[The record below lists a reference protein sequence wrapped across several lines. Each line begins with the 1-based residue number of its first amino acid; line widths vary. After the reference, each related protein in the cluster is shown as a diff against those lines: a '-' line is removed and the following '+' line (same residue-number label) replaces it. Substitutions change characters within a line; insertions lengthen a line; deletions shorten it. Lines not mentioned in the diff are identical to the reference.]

1 MGKLQLI
8 SQLAD
13 QTAHAV
19 TRDVDGW
26 KRYLTTASRLYKYSF
41 DEQLLIYAQR
51 PDATACAEMELWNNT
66 MHRWVKAGSKGI
78 AVIRQNSGRP
88 RLEYVFDVADTRP
101 VRGAR
106 TPWLWEIRED
116 YHDQVLAAFEGRY
129 GETQGAD
136 FGDRLMEA
144 AASAV
149 REVYRD
155 HLTELAYD
163 AQGSL
168 LEELDDLNLE
178 VRFRSL
184 LTASVQYTL
193 LTRCGLDPAAYLED
207 SDFLGITEFSTPA
220 VLHHLGS
227 AASSISREMLLQ
239 VASAIRTEEREQA
252 KKGRKKEENPLAK
265 LEVIRYTK
273 GEERFNTVKR
283 ESRERSGQ
291 DDSNIHEERRLPG
304 SQPDAGR
311 DRETGGDAPGQ
322 IRDAAADLPSGT
334 PQRDIHLHAADR
346 QTGTPS
352 EGDRPAGT
360 GTDRPNGRRNNEA
373 GRGNGSGEGQR
384 PHGLGAEGE
393 RPDRPGGGNRAGGDR
408 LQVNKDSRQAAGE
421 EPAVSASREPVYRQF
436 TLFPTVEEQVEA
448 IAQSRMED
456 RMAPKTSPVPAL
468 GVPPAVVGRAL
479 TSGGNKPHS
488 QERIVAFFQKNPTG
502 SAAASFLEKEYGE
515 GGKGLSIGGR
525 EYALWFNKEGLRIA
539 PGRTAHA
546 PGSTLV
552 PWGNAAAQ
560 MRELLRDGVFASQE
574 VIDRAQDNEF
584 REVAEKLWYL
594 RQNFSDQA
602 REQGFLPTIDALY
615 GGFPEST
622 AKITE
627 QLRDPSAHRVILAE
641 LSRLTEAYG
650 KDNSLLRFRTPAPS
664 KDLLI
669 QVNNLAVPPE
679 LFAAIPDFAPAKGTF
694 VTQDEIDRMLRGG
707 GNVAGN
713 KLKIYSY
720 FMQGHNAKE
729 CADFLK
735 DSYGIGGQGHLGYDE
750 WHDARGIRLTRSDDF
765 SGWKG
770 YDTVKLNWNQVQ
782 KRIRELMDAGQYLSR
797 REAAHLPE
805 YEKLQLVQEIYA
817 FQYSS
822 PNDPGR
828 TYPHE
833 WGFTAGGKQIRP
845 LLDDPEKCA
854 ALYRE
859 MVQTMAAV
867 PPDYRHYDTMKR
879 ALDDM
884 AAYQRGE
891 YSLFTPLPEYALE
904 SERQKK
910 QEAKQEAK
918 QPRQKKEPEGELAA
932 AARRL
937 AKKRN
942 PAAMETPEGQLTLDL
957 FMGSPAQAEPEDS
970 PPEAPEAPEA
980 AEASDFK
987 DVYRLLSRLKADCDY
1002 FLGAGER
1009 KEKHLWAGSAA
1020 SQLDKMRELYAL
1032 VPEKPEWLTEQEL
1045 SDYAQR
1051 MASPPIQQEQ
1061 AAPSLTVREL
1071 FDQYLPLVKDRVLED
1086 AAYQNACKNSDKENA
1101 QIEAQAAIKRA
1112 ALSIDSLDFQRLYHD
1127 HTSFHNRLHQQ
1138 VWEETYPVLAQ
1149 AQEATDP
1156 APDAEKSPVILYRE
1170 TLALVSDAV
1179 KDSSLY
1185 AYLRDRDTDIDEA
1198 KDELDSAIGDYMV
1211 DIAEDYPG
1219 LADAYLSLPMFR
1231 EWLTED
1237 ILERFYQDYTVDS
1250 RDMVAKSAGDPD
1262 APDWAKEGQEAP
1274 VVDGLKAENSPYH
1287 DRIPPQEGQP
1297 PERTGA
1303 GAPQAQESSETEP
1316 DLTPNVEEYLNLK
1329 TQHPDKLVGVQV
1341 EGHILFYGR
1350 DAQEAA
1356 RALGTNLLTRDIP
1369 GLGETGVTGSGQA
1382 WQAVL
1387 KKLLEHGNSVAL
1399 ARPDPAGGYEV
1410 IKERDIADFIP
1421 LGMELA
1427 IDGRRMKVDS
1437 VNYDAGTV
1445 SLQDMEMQG
1454 WYPIF
1459 RQEPVSFVRQFV
1471 EEVQQEHFT
1480 ADIVQEPESPAPS
1493 DLDTAKRLIEQFADS
1508 EYGSD
1513 AVDFSDLEHIGI
1525 AYTTIGDEEREL
1537 QVSVDLVHFSI
1548 TQLVDGVCVSRQ
1560 DYDSLRELIDKELS
1574 SLDFDDLTYLS
1585 PETQRQLEQQEES
1598 ASEPVEIDGGR
1609 VTGPAPSFTYQETS
1623 RVNAGAFE
1631 VVFQE
1636 LHTGP
1641 ERRNF
1646 QITDDHL
1653 GEGGQKTKYQYNV
1666 AAIRTLRQI
1675 EAEGRLATSEEQE
1688 ILSKYVGWGGLAD
1701 AFDPDKDKWAKEY
1714 AELKEL
1720 LTPEEYESA
1729 QSTVLNAHYTSPTV
1743 IKAIYD
1749 AVGCMD
1755 FTPGNVL
1762 EPSCGIG
1769 NFFGLAPAQLAD
1781 AKLYGVELDSL
1792 TGRIARQLY
1801 QNADITIDG
1810 FERTDYPDDFFDLA
1824 VGNVPFGEYHVHDPR
1839 YNRQNLLIHDYFLT
1853 KTLDKV
1859 RPGGIVAFITTKGT
1873 MDKKSSKVREAL
1885 AQKADLLGAIRLPN
1899 NAFKANAGTE
1909 VTADILFF
1917 QKRDR
1922 IPEKLPDWVE
1932 VGQTEDGVPLNRYFL
1947 QHSEMVLGEMQFWR
1961 NMYGNETETAC
1972 LPIPGADLAEQLAE
1986 AVRQINPP
1994 SRELLA
2000 LNASEQ
2006 ETTEESIPAD
2016 PSVRNF
2022 SYALSKGKLY
2032 FRENS
2037 QMKRVEMGKTQT
2049 ERVKGMIAIRDCA
2062 RELIDLQLQNASD
2075 GDISVQQTKLNTL
2088 YDQFTKKYGIINS
2101 AGNRQAFRQD
2111 SSYPLLC
2118 SLEVLDDEKQ
2128 FQRKA
2133 DMFHK
2138 RTIQNRQP
2146 VTSVDT
2152 AAEALAVSIGE
2163 RACVDLGFM
2172 ASLMGGSDK
2181 IPQIVKD
2188 LQGVIFKDPDTGS
2201 FDLESG
2207 GTDWHRGWQTADE
2220 YLSGDVRRKLETAR
2234 AAAQK
2239 NPEFDANVAALE
2251 QVQPKDL
2258 TAAEIDVRIGADW
2271 IPTKYYQQFMFELF
2285 QTPYQYRNSG
2295 ARGIRVLHSKTSG
2308 EWSVQNKNADSA
2320 SNTRVWKTYG
2330 TKRCNAYAIFENALN
2345 LRDTRIYDTTI
2356 DDKRV
2361 LNPKETAIAQ
2371 QKQEAISEAF
2381 REWIFKDPDRRA
2393 ELCASYNRIF
2403 NSIRPRTY
2411 DGQHISFV
2419 GMNPEI
2425 RLETH
2430 QRNAVA
2436 RMIYGGNTLL
2446 AHCVGAGKTYEMTAA
2461 AMESKRLGLCQK
2473 SLFVVP
2479 NHLTE
2484 QWGGDF
2490 LTLYPGAKVLVATK
2504 RDFEPQNRRKFC
2516 ARIATGDYDAVVI
2529 GHSQFEKIPLS
2540 PDRQQAV
2547 MEAQRDEIIDAISE
2561 AKANREERFTIKQLE
2576 RMKKNLDAKLQ
2587 KLHDKKK
2594 DDTVTFEELGVDRL
2608 FVDEAHSYKN
2618 LFLHTKMQNVAG
2630 ISQTEAQK
2638 SSDMFAK
2645 CRYLDEIT
2653 GGRGVTFAT
2662 GTPVSNSMV
2671 ELYTM
2676 MRYLQ
2681 FDLLEQKGLRH
2692 FDSWAAAFGEK
2703 VTAVELKPE
2712 GTGFRAKTRFARF
2725 FNLPELM
2732 AMWREAADIQTADML
2747 KLPVPEAEYI
2757 TIQTE
2762 PSEAQKQM
2770 VQELGQRAEEVRGG
2784 GIDPSR
2790 DNMLKITSD
2799 GRKLALDQRI
2809 VNPLLPD
2816 DPGSKVNACVAN
2828 VFQVWQDS
2836 AGIKGAQLV
2845 FCDLSTPKGK
2855 PAKQD
2860 SLEKEETSSQ
2870 PAEDTV
2876 DTEAVRLETSVYE
2889 DIRDKLIA
2897 KGIPAH
2903 EIAFIHSANTEAQK
2917 AELFAK
2923 VRSGQVRVLLGST
2936 QKMGAGTNVQTR
2948 LVASHDLDCPWRP
2961 ADLEQRAGRIVRR
2974 GNMNEK
2980 VKIYRYVTKGT
2991 FDAYNWG
2998 LVENKQKFIGQIMT
3012 SKSPARSIE
3021 DVDATALSYAEVKM
3035 LATGDPRIKEKMD
3048 LDIQVA
3054 KLKMLKANHQAQQ
3067 YETQDSIVKY
3077 YPQQIAQTQ
3086 LMIEALAADLPL
3098 LEAHPVKEDSFSM
3111 TIQGKVYTERKVAG
3125 EAIVAAC
3132 KSMTDPEKPI
3142 DLGEYRGFAMKLALH
3157 GGSFEVSLKHHLTFT
3172 AELSEDIV
3180 GNITRINNALE
3191 RIPKNLEA
3199 NKQRLATLHTQ
3210 LETAKEE
3217 AGRPFPLED
3226 ELAVKAARLSQLNTE
3241 LDNDGRGS
3249 APSQEDGEAPGR
3261 EDGDEPEAPAE
3272 KPSIR
3277 QALRQYDRPAP
3288 VAAGAEKR
3296 REAAL

>member
-78 AVIRQNSGRP
+78 AVIRQNGGRP

-106 TPWLWEIRED
+106 TPWLWEMRED
-116 YHDQVLAAFEGRY
+116 YHDQVLAAFEHRY

-163 AQGSL
+163 AQESL
-168 LEELDDLNLE
+168 LEGLDDLNLE

-207 SDFLGITEFSTPA
+207 SDFSGITEFSTPA

-265 LEVIRYTK
+265 PEVIRYTK

-283 ESRERSGQ
+283 ESEERSGQ

-304 SQPDAGR
+304 SRPDAGR

-408 LQVNKDSRQAAGE
+408 LQVNKDSRQAAGD
-421 EPAVSASREPVYRQF
+421 EPAASASREPAYRQF
-436 TLFPTVEEQVEA
+436 ALFPTVEEQVEA
-448 IAQSRMED
+448 IAQSRTED
-456 RMAPKTSPVPAL
+456 RMAPKTSTAPVL
-468 GVPPAVVGRAL
+468 GVLPAVVGRAL

-525 EYALWFNKEGLRIA
+525 EYALWFDKEGIRIA
-539 PGRTAHA
+539 PGRTAHV

-615 GGFPEST
+615 GGFSEST

-679 LFAAIPDFAPAKGTF
+679 LFAAISDFAPAKGTF

-750 WHDARGIRLTRSDDF
+750 WHDAKGIRLTRSDDF

-805 YEKLQLVQEIYA
+805 YEKLQLAQEIYA

-833 WGFTAGGKQIRP
+833 WDFTAGGKQIRP
-845 LLDDPEKCA
+845 LLDDLEKCA
-854 ALYRE
+854 ALYGE

-867 PPDYRHYDTMKR
+867 PPDYRHYDSMKR

-970 PPEAPEAPEA
+970 PPEAPEAE
-980 AEASDFK
+980 EASDFK
-987 DVYRLLSRLKADCDY
+987 DVYRLLSRLKEDCDY

-1009 KEKHLWAGSAA
+1009 QEKHLWAGNAA
-1020 SQLDKMRELYAL
+1020 AQLDKMRELYAL

-1051 MASPPIQQEQ
+1051 MAPPPVQQEQ
-1061 AAPSLTVREL
+1061 TAPSLTVREL

-1086 AAYQNACKNSDKENA
+1086 TAYQNACKNSDQENA

-1112 ALSIDSLDFQRLYHD
+1112 ALSIDSLNFQRLYHD
-1127 HTSFHNRLHQQ
+1127 HTTFHNRLHQQ
-1138 VWEETYPVLAQ
+1138 IWEETYPVLAQ
-1149 AQEATDP
+1149 PQEATVP
-1156 APDAEKSPVILYRE
+1156 APDAEKSPVTLYRE
-1170 TLALVSDAV
+1170 TLALVADAV
-1179 KDSSLY
+1179 RDSSLY
-1185 AYLRDRDTDIDEA
+1185 AYLRDRDTDIDDA
-1198 KDELDSAIGDYMV
+1198 KDELDSAISDYMA
-1211 DIAEDYPG
+1211 DIAEEYPE
-1219 LADAYLSLPMFR
+1219 LTDAYLSLPMFR

-1237 ILERFYQDYTVDS
+1237 ILERYYQDYTVDK
-1250 RDMVAKSAGDPD
+1250 RDMVDKSADDPD
-1262 APDWAKEGQEAP
+1262 APDWAKGDHAVP
-1274 VVDGLKAENSPYH
+1274 AADSLMAENSPSH
-1287 DRIPPQEGQP
+1287 DRIPPQKRQP
-1297 PERTGA
+1297 SEHTGA
-1303 GAPQAQESSETEP
+1303 GAFQNQKSPEQAQVFTTIAQNNRAVTVTEAEFSILQGQLDNKAVPYAVFHHRSQDSVEISFSPEDESTVMTLLRQMEEKAAEP

-1329 TQHPDKLVGVQV
+1329 AQHPDKLVGVQV
-1341 EGHILFYGR
+1341 DGHILFYGK

-1356 RALGTNLLTRDIP
+1356 RAMGTNLLTREIP
-1369 GLGETGVTGSGQA
+1369 GLGETSVTSSRLA

-1387 KKLLEHGNSVAL
+1387 KKLLEHGNSVVL
-1399 ARPDPAGGYEV
+1399 AWPDPAGGYAI

-1421 LGMELA
+1421 LGMELT
-1427 IDGRRMKVDS
+1427 IDGRRMKVDR

-1445 SLQDMEMQG
+1445 SLQDMEMQS

-1471 EEVQQEHFT
+1471 EEAQLAQPQPPI
-1480 ADIVQEPESPAPS
+1480 AESS
-1493 DLDTAKRLIEQFADS
+1493 IEQ
-1508 EYGSD
+1508 
-1513 AVDFSDLEHIGI
+1513 
-1525 AYTTIGDEEREL
+1525 
-1537 QVSVDLVHFSI
+1537 
-1548 TQLVDGVCVSRQ
+1548 
-1560 DYDSLRELIDKELS
+1560 
-1574 SLDFDDLTYLS
+1574 LS
-1585 PETQRQLEQQEES
+1585 P
-1598 ASEPVEIDGGR
+1598 EPVEIDGGR
-1609 VTGPAPSFTYQETS
+1609 VTAPAPSFTYQETGW
-1623 RVNAGAFE
+1623 VNAGAFE

-1641 ERRNF
+1641 ECRNF

-1666 AAIRTLRQI
+1666 AAIHTLKQI
-1675 EAEGRLATSEEQE
+1675 ETEGRLALPEEQE

-1701 AFDPDKDKWAKEY
+1701 AFDPSKDNWAKEY
-1714 AELKEL
+1714 AQLKEL
-1720 LTPEEYESA
+1720 LAPEEYESA

-1749 AVGCMD
+1749 AVGQMN

-1801 QNADITIDG
+1801 QKADITIDG

-1947 QHSEMVLGEMQFWR
+1947 QHPEMVLGEMQFWR

-1972 LPIPGADLAEQLAE
+1972 LPIPGAGLAEQLAE
-1986 AVRQINPP
+1986 AVRQIDPP

-2000 LNASEQ
+2000 LNAPEQ

-2138 RTIQNRQP
+2138 RTIQHRQP

-2188 LQGVIFKDPDTGS
+2188 LQGVIFKDPDTGP

-2308 EWSVQNKNADSA
+2308 EWSIQNKNADSA

-2330 TKRCNAYAIFENALN
+2330 TKRCNAYVIFENALN
-2345 LRDTRIYDTTI
+2345 LRDTRIYDTTYE
-2356 DDKRV
+2356 DGKEKRV

-2393 ELCASYNRIF
+2393 ELCAAYNRIF

-2436 RMIYGGNTLL
+2436 RMLYGGNTLL
-2446 AHCVGAGKTYEMTAA
+2446 AHCVGAGKTFEMTAA

-2712 GTGFRAKTRFARF
+2712 GYT
-2725 FNLPELM
+2725 L
-2732 AMWREAADIQTADML
+2732 
-2747 KLPVPEAEYI
+2747 V
-2757 TIQTE
+2757 
-2762 PSEAQKQM
+2762 
-2770 VQELGQRAEEVRGG
+2770 
-2784 GIDPSR
+2784 
-2790 DNMLKITSD
+2790 
-2799 GRKLALDQRI
+2799 GR
-2809 VNPLLPD
+2809 
-2816 DPGSKVNACVAN
+2816 
-2828 VFQVWQDS
+2828 
-2836 AGIKGAQLV
+2836 
-2845 FCDLSTPKGK
+2845 
-2855 PAKQD
+2855 
-2860 SLEKEETSSQ
+2860 
-2870 PAEDTV
+2870 
-2876 DTEAVRLETSVYE
+2876 
-2889 DIRDKLIA
+2889 
-2897 KGIPAH
+2897 
-2903 EIAFIHSANTEAQK
+2903 
-2917 AELFAK
+2917 
-2923 VRSGQVRVLLGST
+2923 
-2936 QKMGAGTNVQTR
+2936 
-2948 LVASHDLDCPWRP
+2948 
-2961 ADLEQRAGRIVRR
+2961 
-2974 GNMNEK
+2974 
-2980 VKIYRYVTKGT
+2980 
-2991 FDAYNWG
+2991 
-2998 LVENKQKFIGQIMT
+2998 
-3012 SKSPARSIE
+3012 
-3021 DVDATALSYAEVKM
+3021 
-3035 LATGDPRIKEKMD
+3035 
-3048 LDIQVA
+3048 
-3054 KLKMLKANHQAQQ
+3054 
-3067 YETQDSIVKY
+3067 
-3077 YPQQIAQTQ
+3077 
-3086 LMIEALAADLPL
+3086 
-3098 LEAHPVKEDSFSM
+3098 
-3111 TIQGKVYTERKVAG
+3111 
-3125 EAIVAAC
+3125 
-3132 KSMTDPEKPI
+3132 
-3142 DLGEYRGFAMKLALH
+3142 
-3157 GGSFEVSLKHHLTFT
+3157 
-3172 AELSEDIV
+3172 
-3180 GNITRINNALE
+3180 
-3191 RIPKNLEA
+3191 
-3199 NKQRLATLHTQ
+3199 
-3210 LETAKEE
+3210 
-3217 AGRPFPLED
+3217 
-3226 ELAVKAARLSQLNTE
+3226 
-3241 LDNDGRGS
+3241 
-3249 APSQEDGEAPGR
+3249 
-3261 EDGDEPEAPAE
+3261 
-3272 KPSIR
+3272 
-3277 QALRQYDRPAP
+3277 
-3288 VAAGAEKR
+3288 
-3296 REAAL
+3296 

>member
-78 AVIRQNSGRP
+78 AVIRQNGGRP

-106 TPWLWEIRED
+106 TPWLWEMRED
-116 YHDQVLAAFEGRY
+116 YHDQVLAAFERRY

-163 AQGSL
+163 AQESL
-168 LEELDDLNLE
+168 LEGLDDLNLE

-207 SDFLGITEFSTPA
+207 SDFSGITEFSTPA

-265 LEVIRYTK
+265 PEVIRYTK

-283 ESRERSGQ
+283 ESEERSGQ

-304 SQPDAGR
+304 SRPDAGR

-373 GRGNGSGEGQR
+373 GGGNGSGEGQR

-408 LQVNKDSRQAAGE
+408 LQVNKDSRQAAGD
-421 EPAVSASREPVYRQF
+421 EPAASASREPAYRQF
-436 TLFPTVEEQVEA
+436 ALFPTVEEQVEA
-448 IAQSRMED
+448 IAQSRTED
-456 RMAPKTSPVPAL
+456 RMAPKTSTAPVL

-479 TSGGNKPHS
+479 TSGGNKSHS

-525 EYALWFNKEGLRIA
+525 EYALWFDKEGIRIA

-602 REQGFLPTIDALY
+602 RKQGFLPTIDALY
-615 GGFPEST
+615 GGFSEST

-750 WHDARGIRLTRSDDF
+750 WHDAKGIRLTRSDDF

-805 YEKLQLVQEIYA
+805 YEKLQLAQEIYA

-833 WGFTAGGKQIRP
+833 WDFTAGGKQIRP
-845 LLDDPEKCA
+845 LLDDLEKCA
-854 ALYRE
+854 ALYGE

-867 PPDYRHYDTMKR
+867 PPDYQHYDSMKR

-970 PPEAPEAPEA
+970 PPEAPEAE
-980 AEASDFK
+980 EASDFK
-987 DVYRLLSRLKADCDY
+987 DVYRLLSRLKEDCDY

-1009 KEKHLWAGSAA
+1009 QEKHLWAGNAA
-1020 SQLDKMRELYAL
+1020 AQLDKMRELYAL

-1051 MASPPIQQEQ
+1051 MAPPPVQQEQ
-1061 AAPSLTVREL
+1061 TAPSLTVREL

-1086 AAYQNACKNSDKENA
+1086 TAYQNACKNSDQENA

-1112 ALSIDSLDFQRLYHD
+1112 ALSIDSLNFQRLYHD
-1127 HTSFHNRLHQQ
+1127 HTTFHNRLHQQ
-1138 VWEETYPVLAQ
+1138 IWEETYPVLAQ
-1149 AQEATDP
+1149 PQEATVP
-1156 APDAEKSPVILYRE
+1156 APDAEKSPVTLYRE
-1170 TLALVSDAV
+1170 TLALVADAV
-1179 KDSSLY
+1179 RDSSLY
-1185 AYLRDRDTDIDEA
+1185 AYLRDRDTDIDDA
-1198 KDELDSAIGDYMV
+1198 KDELDSAISDYMA
-1211 DIAEDYPG
+1211 DIAEEYPE
-1219 LADAYLSLPMFR
+1219 LTDAYLSLPMFR

-1237 ILERFYQDYTVDS
+1237 ILERYYQDYTVDK
-1250 RDMVAKSAGDPD
+1250 RDMVDKSADDPD
-1262 APDWAKEGQEAP
+1262 APDWAKGDHAVP
-1274 VVDGLKAENSPYH
+1274 AADSLMAENSPSH
-1287 DRIPPQEGQP
+1287 DRIPPQKRQP
-1297 PERTGA
+1297 SEHTGA
-1303 GAPQAQESSETEP
+1303 GAFQNQKSPEQAQVFTTVAQNNRAVTVTEAEFSILQGQLDNKAVPYAVFHHRSQDSVEISFSPEDESTVMTLLRQMEEKAAEP

-1329 TQHPDKLVGVQV
+1329 AQHPDKLVGVQV
-1341 EGHILFYGR
+1341 DGHILFYGK

-1356 RALGTNLLTRDIP
+1356 RAMGTNLLTREIP
-1369 GLGETGVTGSGQA
+1369 GLGETGVTSSRLA

-1387 KKLLEHGNSVAL
+1387 KKLLEHGNSVVL
-1399 ARPDPAGGYEV
+1399 AWPDPAGGYAI

-1421 LGMELA
+1421 LGMELT
-1427 IDGRRMKVDS
+1427 IDGRRMKVDR

-1445 SLQDMEMQG
+1445 SLQDMEMQS

-1471 EEVQQEHFT
+1471 EEAQLAQPQPPI
-1480 ADIVQEPESPAPS
+1480 AESS
-1493 DLDTAKRLIEQFADS
+1493 IEQ
-1508 EYGSD
+1508 
-1513 AVDFSDLEHIGI
+1513 
-1525 AYTTIGDEEREL
+1525 
-1537 QVSVDLVHFSI
+1537 
-1548 TQLVDGVCVSRQ
+1548 
-1560 DYDSLRELIDKELS
+1560 
-1574 SLDFDDLTYLS
+1574 LS
-1585 PETQRQLEQQEES
+1585 P
-1598 ASEPVEIDGGR
+1598 EPVEIDGGR
-1609 VTGPAPSFTYQETS
+1609 VTAPAPSFTYQETG

-1641 ERRNF
+1641 ECRNF

-1666 AAIRTLRQI
+1666 AAIHTLKQI
-1675 EAEGRLATSEEQE
+1675 EAEGRFALPEEQE

-1701 AFDPDKDKWAKEY
+1701 AFDPSKDNWAKEY
-1714 AELKEL
+1714 AQLKEL
-1720 LTPEEYESA
+1720 LAPEEYESA

-1749 AVGCMD
+1749 AVGQMN

-1801 QNADITIDG
+1801 QKADITIDG

-1947 QHSEMVLGEMQFWR
+1947 QHPEMVLGEMQFWR

-1986 AVRQINPP
+1986 AVRQIDPP

-2000 LNASEQ
+2000 LNAPEQ

-2138 RTIQNRQP
+2138 RTIQHRQP

-2188 LQGVIFKDPDTGS
+2188 LQGVIFKDPDTGP

-2308 EWSVQNKNADSA
+2308 EWSIQNKNADSA

-2330 TKRCNAYAIFENALN
+2330 TKRCNAYVIFENALN
-2345 LRDTRIYDTTI
+2345 LRDTRIYDTTYE
-2356 DDKRV
+2356 DGKEKRV

-2393 ELCASYNRIF
+2393 ELCAAYNRIF

-2436 RMIYGGNTLL
+2436 RMLYGGNTLL
-2446 AHCVGAGKTYEMTAA
+2446 AHCVGAGKTFEMTAA

-2732 AMWREAADIQTADML
+2732 SMWREAADIQTADML

-2860 SLEKEETSSQ
+2860 SPEKEETSSQ
-2870 PAEDTV
+2870 TTEDTV
-2876 DTEAVRLETSVYE
+2876 DVETVRLETSVYE

-2974 GNMNEK
+2974 GNLNEK

-3086 LMIEALAADLPL
+3086 LMIDVLSGDLPV

-3111 TIQGKVYTERKVAG
+3111 TIQGKVYTERKAAG

-3142 DLGEYRGFAMKLALH
+3142 ELGEYRGFAMRLALRA
-3157 GGSFEVSLKHHLTFT
+3157 GSFQVSLKHRMTYT

-3199 NKQRLATLHTQ
+3199 NKQHLATLHTQ

-3217 AGRPFPLED
+3217 AGRPFPLEE
-3226 ELAVKAARLSQLNTE
+3226 ELTVKAARLSQLNTE

-3261 EDGDEPEAPAE
+3261 EDGDEPGAPDE

-3277 QALRQYDRPAP
+3277 QALRQYERPAP
-3288 VAAGAEKR
+3288 VSTGIEKR
-3296 REAAL
+3296 QEAVL

>member
-78 AVIRQNSGRP
+78 AVIRQNGGRP

-106 TPWLWEIRED
+106 TPWLWEMRED
-116 YHDQVLAAFEGRY
+116 YHDQVLAAFERRY

-163 AQGSL
+163 AQESL
-168 LEELDDLNLE
+168 LEGLDDLNLE

-207 SDFLGITEFSTPA
+207 SDFSGITEFSTPA

-265 LEVIRYTK
+265 PEVIRYTK
-273 GEERFNTVKR
+273 GEGRFNTVKR
-283 ESRERSGQ
+283 ESEERSGQ

-304 SQPDAGR
+304 SRPDAGR

-373 GRGNGSGEGQR
+373 GGGNGSGEGQR

-408 LQVNKDSRQAAGE
+408 LQVNKDSRQAAGD
-421 EPAVSASREPVYRQF
+421 EPAASASREPAYRQF
-436 TLFPTVEEQVEA
+436 ALFPTVEEQVEA
-448 IAQSRMED
+448 IAQSRTED
-456 RMAPKTSPVPAL
+456 RMAPKTSTAPVL

-479 TSGGNKPHS
+479 TSGGNKSHS

-525 EYALWFNKEGLRIA
+525 EYALWFDKEGIRIA

-546 PGSTLV
+546 PDSTLV

-615 GGFPEST
+615 GGFSEST

-750 WHDARGIRLTRSDDF
+750 WHDAKGIRLTRSDDF

-805 YEKLQLVQEIYA
+805 YEKLQLAQEIYA

-833 WGFTAGGKQIRP
+833 WDFTAGGKQIRP
-845 LLDDPEKCA
+845 LLDDLEKCA
-854 ALYRE
+854 ALYGE

-867 PPDYRHYDTMKR
+867 PPDYQHYDSMKR

-970 PPEAPEAPEA
+970 PPEAPEAE
-980 AEASDFK
+980 EASDFK
-987 DVYRLLSRLKADCDY
+987 DVYRLLSRLKEDCDY

-1009 KEKHLWAGSAA
+1009 QEKHLWAGNAA
-1020 SQLDKMRELYAL
+1020 AQLDKMRELYAL

-1051 MASPPIQQEQ
+1051 MAPPPVQQEQ
-1061 AAPSLTVREL
+1061 TAPSLTVREL

-1086 AAYQNACKNSDKENA
+1086 TAYQNACKNSDQENA

-1112 ALSIDSLDFQRLYHD
+1112 ALSIDSLNFQRLYHD
-1127 HTSFHNRLHQQ
+1127 HTTFHNRLHQQ
-1138 VWEETYPVLAQ
+1138 IWEETYPVLAQ
-1149 AQEATDP
+1149 PQEATVP
-1156 APDAEKSPVILYRE
+1156 APDAEKSPVTLYRE
-1170 TLALVSDAV
+1170 TLALVADAV
-1179 KDSSLY
+1179 RDSSLY
-1185 AYLRDRDTDIDEA
+1185 AYLRDRDTDIDDA
-1198 KDELDSAIGDYMV
+1198 KDELDSAISDYMA
-1211 DIAEDYPG
+1211 DIAEEYPE
-1219 LADAYLSLPMFR
+1219 LTDAYLSLPMFR

-1237 ILERFYQDYTVDS
+1237 ILERYYQDYTVDK
-1250 RDMVAKSAGDPD
+1250 RDMVDKSADDPD
-1262 APDWAKEGQEAP
+1262 APDWAKGDHAVP
-1274 VVDGLKAENSPYH
+1274 AADSLMAENSPSH
-1287 DRIPPQEGQP
+1287 DRIPPQKRQP
-1297 PERTGA
+1297 SEHTGA
-1303 GAPQAQESSETEP
+1303 GAFQNQKSPEQAQVFTTVAQNNRAVTVTEAEFSILQGQLDNKAVPYAVFHHRSQDSVEISFSPEDESTVMTLLRQMEEKAAEP

-1329 TQHPDKLVGVQV
+1329 AQHPDKLVGVQV
-1341 EGHILFYGR
+1341 DGHILFYGK

-1356 RALGTNLLTRDIP
+1356 RAMGTNLLTREIP
-1369 GLGETGVTGSGQA
+1369 GLGETGVTSSRLA

-1387 KKLLEHGNSVAL
+1387 KKLLEHGNSVVL
-1399 ARPDPAGGYEV
+1399 AWPDPAGGYAI

-1421 LGMELA
+1421 LGMELT
-1427 IDGRRMKVDS
+1427 IDGRRMKVDR

-1445 SLQDMEMQG
+1445 SLQDMEMQS

-1471 EEVQQEHFT
+1471 EEAQLAQPQPPI
-1480 ADIVQEPESPAPS
+1480 AESS
-1493 DLDTAKRLIEQFADS
+1493 IEQ
-1508 EYGSD
+1508 
-1513 AVDFSDLEHIGI
+1513 
-1525 AYTTIGDEEREL
+1525 
-1537 QVSVDLVHFSI
+1537 
-1548 TQLVDGVCVSRQ
+1548 
-1560 DYDSLRELIDKELS
+1560 
-1574 SLDFDDLTYLS
+1574 LS
-1585 PETQRQLEQQEES
+1585 P
-1598 ASEPVEIDGGR
+1598 EPVEIDGGR
-1609 VTGPAPSFTYQETS
+1609 VTAPAPSFTYQETG

-1641 ERRNF
+1641 ECRNF

-1666 AAIRTLRQI
+1666 AAIHTLKQI
-1675 EAEGRLATSEEQE
+1675 EAEGRLALPEEQE

-1701 AFDPDKDKWAKEY
+1701 AFDPSKDNWAKEY
-1714 AELKEL
+1714 AQLKEL
-1720 LTPEEYESA
+1720 LAPEEYESA

-1749 AVGCMD
+1749 AVGQMN

-1801 QNADITIDG
+1801 QKADITIDG

-1947 QHSEMVLGEMQFWR
+1947 QHPEMVLGEMQFWR

-1986 AVRQINPP
+1986 AVRQIDPP

-2000 LNASEQ
+2000 LNAPEQ

-2138 RTIQNRQP
+2138 RTIQHRQP

-2188 LQGVIFKDPDTGS
+2188 LQGVIFKDPDTGP

-2308 EWSVQNKNADSA
+2308 EWSIQNKNADSA

-2330 TKRCNAYAIFENALN
+2330 TKRCNAYVIFENALN
-2345 LRDTRIYDTTI
+2345 LRDTRIYDTTYE
-2356 DDKRV
+2356 DGKEKRV

-2393 ELCASYNRIF
+2393 ELCAAYNRIF

-2436 RMIYGGNTLL
+2436 RMLYGGNTLL
-2446 AHCVGAGKTYEMTAA
+2446 AHCVGAGKTFEMTAA

-2732 AMWREAADIQTADML
+2732 SMWREAADIQTADML

-2860 SLEKEETSSQ
+2860 SPEKEETSSQ
-2870 PAEDTV
+2870 TTEDTV
-2876 DTEAVRLETSVYE
+2876 DVETVRLETSVYE

-2974 GNMNEK
+2974 GNLNEK
-2980 VKIYRYVTKGT
+2980 LKIYRYVTKGT

-3086 LMIEALAADLPL
+3086 LMIDVLSGDLPV

-3111 TIQGKVYTERKVAG
+3111 TIQGKVYTERKAAG

-3142 DLGEYRGFAMKLALH
+3142 ELGEYRGFAMRLALRA
-3157 GGSFEVSLKHHLTFT
+3157 GSFQVSLKHRMTYT

-3199 NKQRLATLHTQ
+3199 NKQHLATLHTQ

-3217 AGRPFPLED
+3217 AGRPFPLEE
-3226 ELAVKAARLSQLNTE
+3226 ELTVKAARLSQLNTE

-3261 EDGDEPEAPAE
+3261 EDGDEPGAPDE

-3277 QALRQYDRPAP
+3277 QALRQYERPAP
-3288 VAAGAEKR
+3288 VSTGIEKR
-3296 REAAL
+3296 QEAVL

>member
-78 AVIRQNSGRP
+78 AVIRQNGGRP

-106 TPWLWEIRED
+106 TPWLWEMRED
-116 YHDQVLAAFEGRY
+116 YHDQVLAAFERRY

-163 AQGSL
+163 AQESL
-168 LEELDDLNLE
+168 LEGLDDLNLE

-207 SDFLGITEFSTPA
+207 SDFSGITEFSTPA

-265 LEVIRYTK
+265 PEVIRYTK

-283 ESRERSGQ
+283 ESEERSGQ

-304 SQPDAGR
+304 SRPDAGR

-373 GRGNGSGEGQR
+373 GGGNGSGEGQR

-408 LQVNKDSRQAAGE
+408 LQVNKDSRQAAGD
-421 EPAVSASREPVYRQF
+421 EPAASASREPAYRQF
-436 TLFPTVEEQVEA
+436 ALFPTVEEQVEA
-448 IAQSRMED
+448 IAQSRTED
-456 RMAPKTSPVPAL
+456 RMAPKTSTAPVL

-479 TSGGNKPHS
+479 TSGGNKSHS

-525 EYALWFNKEGLRIA
+525 EYALWFDKEGIRIA

-615 GGFPEST
+615 GGFSEST

-750 WHDARGIRLTRSDDF
+750 WHDAKGIRLTRSDDF

-805 YEKLQLVQEIYA
+805 YEKLQLAQEIYA

-833 WGFTAGGKQIRP
+833 WDFTAGGKQIRP
-845 LLDDPEKCA
+845 LLDDLEKCA
-854 ALYRE
+854 ALYGE

-867 PPDYRHYDTMKR
+867 PPDYQHYDSMKR

-970 PPEAPEAPEA
+970 PPEAPEAE
-980 AEASDFK
+980 EASDFK
-987 DVYRLLSRLKADCDY
+987 DVYRLLSRLKEDCDY

-1009 KEKHLWAGSAA
+1009 QEKHLWAGNAA
-1020 SQLDKMRELYAL
+1020 AQLDKMRELYAL

-1051 MASPPIQQEQ
+1051 MAPPPVQQEQ
-1061 AAPSLTVREL
+1061 TAPSLTVREL

-1086 AAYQNACKNSDKENA
+1086 TAYQNACKNSDQENA

-1112 ALSIDSLDFQRLYHD
+1112 ALSIDSLNFQRLYHD
-1127 HTSFHNRLHQQ
+1127 HTTFHNRLHQQ
-1138 VWEETYPVLAQ
+1138 IWEETYPVLAQ
-1149 AQEATDP
+1149 PQEATVP
-1156 APDAEKSPVILYRE
+1156 APDAEKSPVTLYRE
-1170 TLALVSDAV
+1170 TLALVADAV
-1179 KDSSLY
+1179 RDSSLY
-1185 AYLRDRDTDIDEA
+1185 AYLRDRDTDIDDA
-1198 KDELDSAIGDYMV
+1198 KDELDSAISDYMA
-1211 DIAEDYPG
+1211 DIAEEYPE
-1219 LADAYLSLPMFR
+1219 LTDAYLSLPMFR

-1237 ILERFYQDYTVDS
+1237 ILERYYQDYTVDK
-1250 RDMVAKSAGDPD
+1250 RDMVDKSADDPD
-1262 APDWAKEGQEAP
+1262 APDWAKGDHAVP
-1274 VVDGLKAENSPYH
+1274 AADSLMAENSPSH
-1287 DRIPPQEGQP
+1287 DRIPPQKRQP
-1297 PERTGA
+1297 SEHTGA
-1303 GAPQAQESSETEP
+1303 GAFQNQKSPEQAQVFTTVAQNNRAVTVTEAEFSILQGQLDNKAVPYAVFHHRSQDSVEISFSPEDESTVMTLLRQMEEKAAEP

-1329 TQHPDKLVGVQV
+1329 AQHPDKLVGVQV
-1341 EGHILFYGR
+1341 DGHILFYGK

-1356 RALGTNLLTRDIP
+1356 RAMGTNLLTREIP
-1369 GLGETGVTGSGQA
+1369 GLGETGVTSSRLA

-1387 KKLLEHGNSVAL
+1387 KKLLEHGNSVVL
-1399 ARPDPAGGYEV
+1399 AWPDPAGGYAI

-1421 LGMELA
+1421 LGMELT
-1427 IDGRRMKVDS
+1427 IDGRRMKVDR

-1445 SLQDMEMQG
+1445 SLQDMEMQS

-1471 EEVQQEHFT
+1471 EEAQLAQPQPPI
-1480 ADIVQEPESPAPS
+1480 AESS
-1493 DLDTAKRLIEQFADS
+1493 IEQ
-1508 EYGSD
+1508 
-1513 AVDFSDLEHIGI
+1513 
-1525 AYTTIGDEEREL
+1525 
-1537 QVSVDLVHFSI
+1537 
-1548 TQLVDGVCVSRQ
+1548 
-1560 DYDSLRELIDKELS
+1560 
-1574 SLDFDDLTYLS
+1574 LS
-1585 PETQRQLEQQEES
+1585 P
-1598 ASEPVEIDGGR
+1598 EPVEIDGGR
-1609 VTGPAPSFTYQETS
+1609 VTAPAPSFTYQETG

-1641 ERRNF
+1641 ECRNF

-1666 AAIRTLRQI
+1666 AAIHTLKQI
-1675 EAEGRLATSEEQE
+1675 EAEGRLALPEEQE

-1701 AFDPDKDKWAKEY
+1701 AFDPSKDNWAKEY
-1714 AELKEL
+1714 AQLKEL
-1720 LTPEEYESA
+1720 LAPEEYESA

-1749 AVGCMD
+1749 AVGQMN

-1801 QNADITIDG
+1801 QKADITIDG

-1947 QHSEMVLGEMQFWR
+1947 QHPEMVLGEMQFWR

-1986 AVRQINPP
+1986 AVRQIDPP

-2000 LNASEQ
+2000 LNAPEQ

-2138 RTIQNRQP
+2138 RTIQHRQP

-2188 LQGVIFKDPDTGS
+2188 LQGVIFKDPDTGP

-2308 EWSVQNKNADSA
+2308 EWSIQNKNADSA

-2330 TKRCNAYAIFENALN
+2330 TKRCNAYVIFENALN
-2345 LRDTRIYDTTI
+2345 LRDTRIYDTTYENGKE
-2356 DDKRV
+2356 KRV

-2393 ELCASYNRIF
+2393 ELCAAYNRIF

-2436 RMIYGGNTLL
+2436 RMLYGGNTLL
-2446 AHCVGAGKTYEMTAA
+2446 AHCVGAGKTFEMTAA

-2732 AMWREAADIQTADML
+2732 SMWREAADIQTADML

-2860 SLEKEETSSQ
+2860 SPEKEETSSQ
-2870 PAEDTV
+2870 TTEDTV
-2876 DTEAVRLETSVYE
+2876 DVETVRLETSVYE

-3111 TIQGKVYTERKVAG
+3111 TIQGKVYTERKAAG

-3142 DLGEYRGFAMKLALH
+3142 ELGEYRGFAMRLALRA
-3157 GGSFEVSLKHHLTFT
+3157 GSFQVSLKHRMTYT

-3199 NKQRLATLHTQ
+3199 NKQHLATLHTQ

-3217 AGRPFPLED
+3217 AGRPFPLEE
-3226 ELAVKAARLSQLNTE
+3226 ELTVKAARLSQLNTE

-3261 EDGDEPEAPAE
+3261 EDGDEPGAPDE

-3277 QALRQYDRPAP
+3277 QALRQYERPAP
-3288 VAAGAEKR
+3288 VSTGIEKR
-3296 REAAL
+3296 QEAVL

>member
-78 AVIRQNSGRP
+78 AVIRQNGGRP

-106 TPWLWEIRED
+106 TPWLWEMRED
-116 YHDQVLAAFEGRY
+116 YHDQVLAAFERRY

-163 AQGSL
+163 AQESL
-168 LEELDDLNLE
+168 LEGLDDLNLE

-207 SDFLGITEFSTPA
+207 SDFSGITEFSTPA

-265 LEVIRYTK
+265 PEVIRYTK
-273 GEERFNTVKR
+273 GEERFNTVKC
-283 ESRERSGQ
+283 ESEERSGQ

-304 SQPDAGR
+304 SRPDAGR

-373 GRGNGSGEGQR
+373 GGGNGSGEGQR

-408 LQVNKDSRQAAGE
+408 LQVNKDSRQAAGD
-421 EPAVSASREPVYRQF
+421 EPAASASREPAYRQF
-436 TLFPTVEEQVEA
+436 ALFPTVEEQVEA
-448 IAQSRMED
+448 IAQSRTED
-456 RMAPKTSPVPAL
+456 RMAPKTSTAPVL

-479 TSGGNKPHS
+479 TSGGNKSHS

-525 EYALWFNKEGLRIA
+525 EYALWFDKEGIRIA

-615 GGFPEST
+615 GGFSEST

-750 WHDARGIRLTRSDDF
+750 WHDAKGIRLTRSDDF

-805 YEKLQLVQEIYA
+805 YEKLQLAQEIYA

-833 WGFTAGGKQIRP
+833 WDFTAGGKQIRP
-845 LLDDPEKCA
+845 LLDDLEKCA
-854 ALYRE
+854 ALYGE

-867 PPDYRHYDTMKR
+867 PPDYQHYDSMKR

-970 PPEAPEAPEA
+970 PPEAPEAE
-980 AEASDFK
+980 EASDFK
-987 DVYRLLSRLKADCDY
+987 DVYRLLSRLKEDCDY

-1009 KEKHLWAGSAA
+1009 QEKHLWAGNAA
-1020 SQLDKMRELYAL
+1020 AQLDKMRELYAL

-1051 MASPPIQQEQ
+1051 MAPPPVQQEQ
-1061 AAPSLTVREL
+1061 TAPSLTVREL

-1086 AAYQNACKNSDKENA
+1086 TAYQNACKNSDQENA

-1112 ALSIDSLDFQRLYHD
+1112 ALSIDSLNFQRLYHD
-1127 HTSFHNRLHQQ
+1127 HTTFHNRLHQQ
-1138 VWEETYPVLAQ
+1138 IWEETYPVLAQ
-1149 AQEATDP
+1149 PQEATVP
-1156 APDAEKSPVILYRE
+1156 APDAEKSPVTLYRE
-1170 TLALVSDAV
+1170 TLALVADAV
-1179 KDSSLY
+1179 RDSSLY
-1185 AYLRDRDTDIDEA
+1185 AYLRDRDTDIDDA
-1198 KDELDSAIGDYMV
+1198 KDELDSAISDYMA
-1211 DIAEDYPG
+1211 DIAEEYPE
-1219 LADAYLSLPMFR
+1219 LTDAYLSLPMFR

-1237 ILERFYQDYTVDS
+1237 ILERYYQDYTVDK
-1250 RDMVAKSAGDPD
+1250 RDMVDKSADDPD
-1262 APDWAKEGQEAP
+1262 APDWAKGDHAVP
-1274 VVDGLKAENSPYH
+1274 AADSLMAENSPSH
-1287 DRIPPQEGQP
+1287 DRIPPQKRQP
-1297 PERTGA
+1297 SEHTGA
-1303 GAPQAQESSETEP
+1303 GAFQNQKSPEQAQVFTTVAQNNRAVTVTEAEFSILQGQLDNKAVPYAVFHHRSQDSVEISFSPEDESTVMTLLRQMEEKAAEP

-1329 TQHPDKLVGVQV
+1329 AQHPDKLVGVQV
-1341 EGHILFYGR
+1341 DGHILFYGK

-1356 RALGTNLLTRDIP
+1356 RAMGTNLLTREIP
-1369 GLGETGVTGSGQA
+1369 GLGETGVTSSRLA

-1387 KKLLEHGNSVAL
+1387 KKLLEHGNSVVL
-1399 ARPDPAGGYEV
+1399 AWPDPAGGYAI

-1421 LGMELA
+1421 LGMELT
-1427 IDGRRMKVDS
+1427 IDGRRMKVDR

-1445 SLQDMEMQG
+1445 SLQDMEMQS

-1471 EEVQQEHFT
+1471 EEAQLAQPQPPI
-1480 ADIVQEPESPAPS
+1480 AESS
-1493 DLDTAKRLIEQFADS
+1493 IEQ
-1508 EYGSD
+1508 
-1513 AVDFSDLEHIGI
+1513 
-1525 AYTTIGDEEREL
+1525 
-1537 QVSVDLVHFSI
+1537 
-1548 TQLVDGVCVSRQ
+1548 
-1560 DYDSLRELIDKELS
+1560 
-1574 SLDFDDLTYLS
+1574 LS
-1585 PETQRQLEQQEES
+1585 P
-1598 ASEPVEIDGGR
+1598 EPVEIDGGR
-1609 VTGPAPSFTYQETS
+1609 VTAPAPSFTYQETG

-1641 ERRNF
+1641 ECRNF

-1666 AAIRTLRQI
+1666 AAIHTLKQI
-1675 EAEGRLATSEEQE
+1675 EAEGRLALPEEQE

-1701 AFDPDKDKWAKEY
+1701 AFDPSKDNWAKEY
-1714 AELKEL
+1714 AQLKEL
-1720 LTPEEYESA
+1720 LAPEEYESA

-1749 AVGCMD
+1749 AVGQMN

-1801 QNADITIDG
+1801 QKADITIDG

-1947 QHSEMVLGEMQFWR
+1947 QHPEMVLGEMQFWR

-1986 AVRQINPP
+1986 AVRQIDPP

-2000 LNASEQ
+2000 LNAPEQ

-2138 RTIQNRQP
+2138 RTIQHRQP

-2188 LQGVIFKDPDTGS
+2188 LQGVIFKDPDTGP

-2308 EWSVQNKNADSA
+2308 EWSIQNKNADSA

-2330 TKRCNAYAIFENALN
+2330 TKRCNAYVIFENALN
-2345 LRDTRIYDTTI
+2345 LRDTRIYDTTYE
-2356 DDKRV
+2356 DGKEKRV

-2393 ELCASYNRIF
+2393 ELCAAYNRIF

-2436 RMIYGGNTLL
+2436 RMLYGGNTLL
-2446 AHCVGAGKTYEMTAA
+2446 AHCVGAGKTFEMTAA

-2618 LFLHTKMQNVAG
+2618 
-2630 ISQTEAQK
+2630 
-2638 SSDMFAK
+2638 
-2645 CRYLDEIT
+2645 
-2653 GGRGVTFAT
+2653 
-2662 GTPVSNSMV
+2662 
-2671 ELYTM
+2671 
-2676 MRYLQ
+2676 
-2681 FDLLEQKGLRH
+2681 
-2692 FDSWAAAFGEK
+2692 
-2703 VTAVELKPE
+2703 
-2712 GTGFRAKTRFARF
+2712 RAKR
-2725 FNLPELM
+2725 
-2732 AMWREAADIQTADML
+2732 
-2747 KLPVPEAEYI
+2747 
-2757 TIQTE
+2757 
-2762 PSEAQKQM
+2762 
-2770 VQELGQRAEEVRGG
+2770 
-2784 GIDPSR
+2784 
-2790 DNMLKITSD
+2790 
-2799 GRKLALDQRI
+2799 
-2809 VNPLLPD
+2809 
-2816 DPGSKVNACVAN
+2816 CV
-2828 VFQVWQDS
+2828 
-2836 AGIKGAQLV
+2836 
-2845 FCDLSTPKGK
+2845 
-2855 PAKQD
+2855 
-2860 SLEKEETSSQ
+2860 
-2870 PAEDTV
+2870 
-2876 DTEAVRLETSVYE
+2876 
-2889 DIRDKLIA
+2889 
-2897 KGIPAH
+2897 
-2903 EIAFIHSANTEAQK
+2903 
-2917 AELFAK
+2917 
-2923 VRSGQVRVLLGST
+2923 
-2936 QKMGAGTNVQTR
+2936 
-2948 LVASHDLDCPWRP
+2948 
-2961 ADLEQRAGRIVRR
+2961 
-2974 GNMNEK
+2974 
-2980 VKIYRYVTKGT
+2980 
-2991 FDAYNWG
+2991 
-2998 LVENKQKFIGQIMT
+2998 
-3012 SKSPARSIE
+3012 
-3021 DVDATALSYAEVKM
+3021 
-3035 LATGDPRIKEKMD
+3035 
-3048 LDIQVA
+3048 
-3054 KLKMLKANHQAQQ
+3054 
-3067 YETQDSIVKY
+3067 
-3077 YPQQIAQTQ
+3077 
-3086 LMIEALAADLPL
+3086 
-3098 LEAHPVKEDSFSM
+3098 
-3111 TIQGKVYTERKVAG
+3111 
-3125 EAIVAAC
+3125 
-3132 KSMTDPEKPI
+3132 
-3142 DLGEYRGFAMKLALH
+3142 
-3157 GGSFEVSLKHHLTFT
+3157 
-3172 AELSEDIV
+3172 
-3180 GNITRINNALE
+3180 
-3191 RIPKNLEA
+3191 
-3199 NKQRLATLHTQ
+3199 
-3210 LETAKEE
+3210 
-3217 AGRPFPLED
+3217 
-3226 ELAVKAARLSQLNTE
+3226 
-3241 LDNDGRGS
+3241 
-3249 APSQEDGEAPGR
+3249 
-3261 EDGDEPEAPAE
+3261 
-3272 KPSIR
+3272 
-3277 QALRQYDRPAP
+3277 
-3288 VAAGAEKR
+3288 
-3296 REAAL
+3296 

>member
-78 AVIRQNSGRP
+78 AVIRQNGGRP

-106 TPWLWEIRED
+106 TPWLWEMRED
-116 YHDQVLAAFEGRY
+116 YHDQVLAAFERRY

-163 AQGSL
+163 AQESL
-168 LEELDDLNLE
+168 LEGLDDLNLE

-207 SDFLGITEFSTPA
+207 SDFSGITEFSTPA

-265 LEVIRYTK
+265 PEVIRYTK

-283 ESRERSGQ
+283 ESEERSGQ

-304 SQPDAGR
+304 SRPDAGR

-373 GRGNGSGEGQR
+373 GGGNGSGEGQR

-408 LQVNKDSRQAAGE
+408 LQVNKDSRQAAGD
-421 EPAVSASREPVYRQF
+421 EPAASASREPAYRQF
-436 TLFPTVEEQVEA
+436 ALFPTVEEQVEA
-448 IAQSRMED
+448 IAQSRTED
-456 RMAPKTSPVPAL
+456 RMAPKTSTAPVL

-479 TSGGNKPHS
+479 TSGGNKSHS

-525 EYALWFNKEGLRIA
+525 EYALWFDKEGIRIA

-602 REQGFLPTIDALY
+602 RKQGFLPTIDALY
-615 GGFPEST
+615 GGFSEST

-750 WHDARGIRLTRSDDF
+750 WHDAKGIRLTRSDDF

-805 YEKLQLVQEIYA
+805 YEKLQLAQEIYA

-833 WGFTAGGKQIRP
+833 WDFTAGGKQIRP
-845 LLDDPEKCA
+845 LLDDLEKCA
-854 ALYRE
+854 ALYGE

-867 PPDYRHYDTMKR
+867 PPDYQHYDSMKR

-970 PPEAPEAPEA
+970 PPEAPEAE
-980 AEASDFK
+980 EASDFK
-987 DVYRLLSRLKADCDY
+987 DVYRLLSRLKEDCDY

-1009 KEKHLWAGSAA
+1009 QEKHLWAGNAA
-1020 SQLDKMRELYAL
+1020 AQLDKMRELYAL

-1051 MASPPIQQEQ
+1051 MAPPPVQQEQ
-1061 AAPSLTVREL
+1061 TAPSLTVREL

-1086 AAYQNACKNSDKENA
+1086 TAYQNACKNSDQENA

-1112 ALSIDSLDFQRLYHD
+1112 ALSIDSLNFQRLYHD
-1127 HTSFHNRLHQQ
+1127 HTTFHNRLHQQ
-1138 VWEETYPVLAQ
+1138 IWEETYPVLAQ
-1149 AQEATDP
+1149 PQEATVP
-1156 APDAEKSPVILYRE
+1156 APDAEKSPVTLYRE
-1170 TLALVSDAV
+1170 TLALVADAV
-1179 KDSSLY
+1179 RDSSLY
-1185 AYLRDRDTDIDEA
+1185 AYLRDRDTDIDDA
-1198 KDELDSAIGDYMV
+1198 KDELDSAISDYMA
-1211 DIAEDYPG
+1211 DIAEEYPE
-1219 LADAYLSLPMFR
+1219 LTDAYLSLPMFR

-1237 ILERFYQDYTVDS
+1237 ILERYYQDYTVDK
-1250 RDMVAKSAGDPD
+1250 RDMVDKSADDPD
-1262 APDWAKEGQEAP
+1262 APDWAKGDHAVP
-1274 VVDGLKAENSPYH
+1274 AADSLMAENSPSH
-1287 DRIPPQEGQP
+1287 DRIPPQKRQP
-1297 PERTGA
+1297 SEHTGA
-1303 GAPQAQESSETEP
+1303 GAFQNQKSPEQAQVFTTVAQNNRAVTVTEAEFSILQGQLDNKAVPYAVFHHRSQDSVEISFSPEDESTVMTLLRQMEEKAAEP

-1329 TQHPDKLVGVQV
+1329 AQHPDKLVGVQV
-1341 EGHILFYGR
+1341 DGHILFYGK

-1356 RALGTNLLTRDIP
+1356 RAMGTNLLTREIP
-1369 GLGETGVTGSGQA
+1369 GLGETGVTSSRLA

-1387 KKLLEHGNSVAL
+1387 KKLLEHGNSVVL
-1399 ARPDPAGGYEV
+1399 AWPDPAGGYAI

-1421 LGMELA
+1421 LGMELT
-1427 IDGRRMKVDS
+1427 IDGRRMKVDR

-1445 SLQDMEMQG
+1445 SLQDMEMQS

-1471 EEVQQEHFT
+1471 EEAQLAQPQPPI
-1480 ADIVQEPESPAPS
+1480 AESS
-1493 DLDTAKRLIEQFADS
+1493 IEQ
-1508 EYGSD
+1508 
-1513 AVDFSDLEHIGI
+1513 
-1525 AYTTIGDEEREL
+1525 
-1537 QVSVDLVHFSI
+1537 
-1548 TQLVDGVCVSRQ
+1548 
-1560 DYDSLRELIDKELS
+1560 
-1574 SLDFDDLTYLS
+1574 LS
-1585 PETQRQLEQQEES
+1585 P
-1598 ASEPVEIDGGR
+1598 EPVEIDGGR
-1609 VTGPAPSFTYQETS
+1609 VTAPAPSFTYQETG

-1641 ERRNF
+1641 ECRNF

-1666 AAIRTLRQI
+1666 AAIHTLKQI
-1675 EAEGRLATSEEQE
+1675 EAEGRLALPEEQE

-1701 AFDPDKDKWAKEY
+1701 AFDPSKDNWAKEY
-1714 AELKEL
+1714 AQLKEL
-1720 LTPEEYESA
+1720 LAPEEYESA

-1749 AVGCMD
+1749 AVGQMN

-1801 QNADITIDG
+1801 QKADITIDG

-1947 QHSEMVLGEMQFWR
+1947 QHPEMVLGEMQFWR

-1986 AVRQINPP
+1986 AVRQIDPP

-2000 LNASEQ
+2000 LNAPEQ

-2138 RTIQNRQP
+2138 RTIQHRQP

-2188 LQGVIFKDPDTGS
+2188 LQGVIFKDPDTGP

-2308 EWSVQNKNADSA
+2308 EWSIQNKNADSA

-2330 TKRCNAYAIFENALN
+2330 TKRCNAYVIFENALN
-2345 LRDTRIYDTTI
+2345 LRDTRIYDTTYE
-2356 DDKRV
+2356 DGKEKRV

-2393 ELCASYNRIF
+2393 ELCAAYNRIF

-2436 RMIYGGNTLL
+2436 RMLYGGNTLL
-2446 AHCVGAGKTYEMTAA
+2446 AHCVGAGKTFEMTAA

-2608 FVDEAHSYKN
+2608 VVDEAHSYKN

-2732 AMWREAADIQTADML
+2732 SMWREAADIQTADML

-2860 SLEKEETSSQ
+2860 SPEKEETSSQ
-2870 PAEDTV
+2870 TTEDTV
-2876 DTEAVRLETSVYE
+2876 DVETVRLETSVYE

-2974 GNMNEK
+2974 GNLNEK

-3086 LMIEALAADLPL
+3086 LMIDVLSGDLPV

-3111 TIQGKVYTERKVAG
+3111 TIQGKVYTERKAAG

-3142 DLGEYRGFAMKLALH
+3142 ELGEYRGFAMRLALRA
-3157 GGSFEVSLKHHLTFT
+3157 GSFQVSLKHRMTYT

-3199 NKQRLATLHTQ
+3199 NKQHLATLHTQ

-3217 AGRPFPLED
+3217 AGRPFPLEE
-3226 ELAVKAARLSQLNTE
+3226 ELTVKAARLSQLNTE

-3261 EDGDEPEAPAE
+3261 EDGDEPGAPDE

-3277 QALRQYDRPAP
+3277 QALRQYERPAP
-3288 VAAGAEKR
+3288 VSTGIEKR
-3296 REAAL
+3296 QEAVL

>member
-78 AVIRQNSGRP
+78 AVIRQNGGRP

-106 TPWLWEIRED
+106 TPWLWEMRED
-116 YHDQVLAAFEGRY
+116 YHDQVLAAFEHRY

-163 AQGSL
+163 AQESL
-168 LEELDDLNLE
+168 LEGLDDLNLE

-207 SDFLGITEFSTPA
+207 SDFSGITEFSTPA

-265 LEVIRYTK
+265 PEVIRYTK

-283 ESRERSGQ
+283 ESEERSGQ

-304 SQPDAGR
+304 SRPDAGR

-408 LQVNKDSRQAAGE
+408 LQVNKDSRQAAGD
-421 EPAVSASREPVYRQF
+421 EPAASASREPAYRQF
-436 TLFPTVEEQVEA
+436 ALFPTVEEQVEA
-448 IAQSRMED
+448 IAQSRTED
-456 RMAPKTSPVPAL
+456 RMAPKTSTAPVL

-525 EYALWFNKEGLRIA
+525 EYALWFDKEGIRIA
-539 PGRTAHA
+539 PGRTAHV

-615 GGFPEST
+615 GGFSEST

-679 LFAAIPDFAPAKGTF
+679 LFAAISDFAPAKGTF

-750 WHDARGIRLTRSDDF
+750 WHDAKGIRLTRSDDF

-805 YEKLQLVQEIYA
+805 YEKLQLAQEIYA

-833 WGFTAGGKQIRP
+833 WDFTAGGKQIRP
-845 LLDDPEKCA
+845 LLDDLEKCA
-854 ALYRE
+854 ALYGE

-867 PPDYRHYDTMKR
+867 PPDYRHYDSMKR

-970 PPEAPEAPEA
+970 PPEAPEAE
-980 AEASDFK
+980 EASDFK
-987 DVYRLLSRLKADCDY
+987 DVYRLLSRLKEDCDY

-1009 KEKHLWAGSAA
+1009 QEKHLWAGNAA
-1020 SQLDKMRELYAL
+1020 AQLDKMRELYAL

-1051 MASPPIQQEQ
+1051 MAPPPVQQEQ
-1061 AAPSLTVREL
+1061 TAPSLTVREL

-1086 AAYQNACKNSDKENA
+1086 TAYQNACKNSDQENA

-1112 ALSIDSLDFQRLYHD
+1112 ALSIDSLNFQRLYHD
-1127 HTSFHNRLHQQ
+1127 HTTFHNRLHQQ
-1138 VWEETYPVLAQ
+1138 IWEETYPVLAQ
-1149 AQEATDP
+1149 PQEATVP
-1156 APDAEKSPVILYRE
+1156 APDAEKSPVTLYRE
-1170 TLALVSDAV
+1170 TLALVADAV
-1179 KDSSLY
+1179 RDSSLY
-1185 AYLRDRDTDIDEA
+1185 AYLRDRDTDIDDA
-1198 KDELDSAIGDYMV
+1198 KDELDSAISDYMA
-1211 DIAEDYPG
+1211 DIAEEYPE
-1219 LADAYLSLPMFR
+1219 LTDAYLSLPMFR

-1237 ILERFYQDYTVDS
+1237 ILERYYQDYTVDK
-1250 RDMVAKSAGDPD
+1250 RDMVDKSADDPD
-1262 APDWAKEGQEAP
+1262 APDWAKGDHAVP
-1274 VVDGLKAENSPYH
+1274 AADSLMAENSPSH
-1287 DRIPPQEGQP
+1287 DRIPPQKRQP
-1297 PERTGA
+1297 SEHTGA
-1303 GAPQAQESSETEP
+1303 GAFQNQKSPEQAQVFTTVVQNNRAVTVTEAEFSILQGQLDNKAVPYAVFHHRSQDSVEISFSPEDESTVMTLLRQMEEKAAEP

-1329 TQHPDKLVGVQV
+1329 AQHPDKLVGVQV
-1341 EGHILFYGR
+1341 DGHILFYGK

-1356 RALGTNLLTRDIP
+1356 RAMGTNLLTREIP
-1369 GLGETGVTGSGQA
+1369 GLGETSVTSSRLA

-1387 KKLLEHGNSVAL
+1387 KKLLEHGNSVVL
-1399 ARPDPAGGYEV
+1399 AWPDPAGGYAI

-1421 LGMELA
+1421 LGMELT
-1427 IDGRRMKVDS
+1427 IDGRRMKVDR

-1445 SLQDMEMQG
+1445 SLQDMEMQS

-1471 EEVQQEHFT
+1471 EEAQLAQPQPPI
-1480 ADIVQEPESPAPS
+1480 AESS
-1493 DLDTAKRLIEQFADS
+1493 IEQ
-1508 EYGSD
+1508 
-1513 AVDFSDLEHIGI
+1513 
-1525 AYTTIGDEEREL
+1525 
-1537 QVSVDLVHFSI
+1537 
-1548 TQLVDGVCVSRQ
+1548 
-1560 DYDSLRELIDKELS
+1560 
-1574 SLDFDDLTYLS
+1574 LS
-1585 PETQRQLEQQEES
+1585 P
-1598 ASEPVEIDGGR
+1598 EPVEIDGGR
-1609 VTGPAPSFTYQETS
+1609 VTAPAPSFTYQETGW
-1623 RVNAGAFE
+1623 VNAGAFE

-1641 ERRNF
+1641 ECRNF

-1666 AAIRTLRQI
+1666 AAIHTLKQI
-1675 EAEGRLATSEEQE
+1675 ETEGRLALPEEQE

-1701 AFDPDKDKWAKEY
+1701 AFDPSKDNWAKEY
-1714 AELKEL
+1714 AQLKEL
-1720 LTPEEYESA
+1720 LAPEEYESA

-1749 AVGCMD
+1749 AVGQMN

-1801 QNADITIDG
+1801 QKADITIDG

-1947 QHSEMVLGEMQFWR
+1947 QHPEMVLGEMQFWR

-1986 AVRQINPP
+1986 AVRQIDPP

-2000 LNASEQ
+2000 LNAPEQ

-2138 RTIQNRQP
+2138 RTIQHRQP

-2188 LQGVIFKDPDTGS
+2188 LQGVIFKDPDTGP

-2308 EWSVQNKNADSA
+2308 EWSIQNKNADSA

-2330 TKRCNAYAIFENALN
+2330 TKRCNAYVIFENALN
-2345 LRDTRIYDTTI
+2345 LRDTRIYDTTYE
-2356 DDKRV
+2356 DGKEKRV

-2393 ELCASYNRIF
+2393 ELCAAYNRIF

-2436 RMIYGGNTLL
+2436 RMLYGGNTLL
-2446 AHCVGAGKTYEMTAA
+2446 AHCVGAGKTFEMTAA

-2504 RDFEPQNRRKFC
+2504 RDFEAQNRRKFC

-2732 AMWREAADIQTADML
+2732 SMWREAADIQTADML

-2860 SLEKEETSSQ
+2860 SPEKEETSSQ
-2870 PAEDTV
+2870 TTEDTV
-2876 DTEAVRLETSVYE
+2876 DVETVRLETSVYE

-2974 GNMNEK
+2974 GNLNEK

-3086 LMIEALAADLPL
+3086 LMIDVLSGDLPV

-3111 TIQGKVYTERKVAG
+3111 TIQGKVYTERKAAG

-3142 DLGEYRGFAMKLALH
+3142 ELGEYRGFAMRLALRA
-3157 GGSFEVSLKHHLTFT
+3157 GSFQVSLKHRMTYT

-3199 NKQRLATLHTQ
+3199 NKQHLATLHTQ
-3210 LETAKEE
+3210 LETAKGE
-3217 AGRPFPLED
+3217 AGRPFPLEE
-3226 ELAVKAARLSQLNTE
+3226 ELTVKAARLSQLNTE

-3261 EDGDEPEAPAE
+3261 EDGDEPGAPDE

-3277 QALRQYDRPAP
+3277 QALRQYERPAP
-3288 VAAGAEKR
+3288 VSTGIEKR
-3296 REAAL
+3296 QEAVL

>member
-78 AVIRQNSGRP
+78 AVIRQNGGRP

-106 TPWLWEIRED
+106 TPWLWEMRED
-116 YHDQVLAAFEGRY
+116 YHDQVLAAFERRY

-163 AQGSL
+163 AQESL
-168 LEELDDLNLE
+168 LEGLDDLNLE

-207 SDFLGITEFSTPA
+207 SDFSGITEFSTPA

-265 LEVIRYTK
+265 PEVIRYTK

-283 ESRERSGQ
+283 ESEERSGQ

-304 SQPDAGR
+304 SRPDAGR

-373 GRGNGSGEGQR
+373 GGGNGSGEGQR

-408 LQVNKDSRQAAGE
+408 LQVNKDSRQAAGD
-421 EPAVSASREPVYRQF
+421 EPAASASREPAYRQF
-436 TLFPTVEEQVEA
+436 ALFPTVEEQVEA
-448 IAQSRMED
+448 IAQSRTED
-456 RMAPKTSPVPAL
+456 RMAPKTSTAPVL

-479 TSGGNKPHS
+479 TSGGNKSHS

-525 EYALWFNKEGLRIA
+525 EYALWFDKEGIRIA
-539 PGRTAHA
+539 TGRTAHA

-615 GGFPEST
+615 GGFSEST

-750 WHDARGIRLTRSDDF
+750 WHDAKGIRLTRSDDF

-805 YEKLQLVQEIYA
+805 YEKLQLAQEIYA

-833 WGFTAGGKQIRP
+833 WDFTAGGKQIRP
-845 LLDDPEKCA
+845 LLDDLEKCA
-854 ALYRE
+854 ALYGE

-867 PPDYRHYDTMKR
+867 PPDYQHYDSMKR

-970 PPEAPEAPEA
+970 PPEAPEAE
-980 AEASDFK
+980 EASDFK
-987 DVYRLLSRLKADCDY
+987 DVYRLLSRLKEDCDY

-1009 KEKHLWAGSAA
+1009 QEKHLWAGNAA
-1020 SQLDKMRELYAL
+1020 AQLDKMRELYAL

-1051 MASPPIQQEQ
+1051 MAPPPVQQEQ
-1061 AAPSLTVREL
+1061 TAPSLTVREL

-1086 AAYQNACKNSDKENA
+1086 TAYQNACKNSDQENA

-1112 ALSIDSLDFQRLYHD
+1112 ALSIDSLNFQRLYHD
-1127 HTSFHNRLHQQ
+1127 HTTFHNRLHQQ
-1138 VWEETYPVLAQ
+1138 IWEETYPVLAQ
-1149 AQEATDP
+1149 PQEATVP
-1156 APDAEKSPVILYRE
+1156 APDAEKSPVTLYRE
-1170 TLALVSDAV
+1170 TLALVADAV
-1179 KDSSLY
+1179 RDSSLY
-1185 AYLRDRDTDIDEA
+1185 AYLRDRDTDIDDA
-1198 KDELDSAIGDYMV
+1198 KDELDSAISDYMA
-1211 DIAEDYPG
+1211 DIAEEYPE
-1219 LADAYLSLPMFR
+1219 LTDAYLSLPMFR

-1237 ILERFYQDYTVDS
+1237 ILERYYQDYTVDK
-1250 RDMVAKSAGDPD
+1250 RDMVDKSADDPD
-1262 APDWAKEGQEAP
+1262 APDWAKGDHAVP
-1274 VVDGLKAENSPYH
+1274 AADSLMAENSPSH
-1287 DRIPPQEGQP
+1287 DRIPPQKRQP
-1297 PERTGA
+1297 SEHTGA
-1303 GAPQAQESSETEP
+1303 GAFQNQKSPEQAQVFTTVAQNNRAVTVTEAEFSILQGQLDNKAVPYAVFHHRSQDSVEISFSPEDESTVMTLLRQMEEKAAEP

-1329 TQHPDKLVGVQV
+1329 AQHPDKLVGVQV
-1341 EGHILFYGR
+1341 DGHILFYGK

-1356 RALGTNLLTRDIP
+1356 RAMGTNLLTREIP
-1369 GLGETGVTGSGQA
+1369 GLGETGVTSSRLA

-1387 KKLLEHGNSVAL
+1387 KKLLEHGNSVVL
-1399 ARPDPAGGYEV
+1399 AWPDPAGGYAI

-1421 LGMELA
+1421 LGMELT
-1427 IDGRRMKVDS
+1427 IDGRRMKVDR

-1445 SLQDMEMQG
+1445 SLQDMEMQS

-1471 EEVQQEHFT
+1471 EEAQLAQPQPPI
-1480 ADIVQEPESPAPS
+1480 AESS
-1493 DLDTAKRLIEQFADS
+1493 IEQ
-1508 EYGSD
+1508 
-1513 AVDFSDLEHIGI
+1513 
-1525 AYTTIGDEEREL
+1525 
-1537 QVSVDLVHFSI
+1537 
-1548 TQLVDGVCVSRQ
+1548 
-1560 DYDSLRELIDKELS
+1560 
-1574 SLDFDDLTYLS
+1574 LS
-1585 PETQRQLEQQEES
+1585 P
-1598 ASEPVEIDGGR
+1598 EPVEIDGGR
-1609 VTGPAPSFTYQETS
+1609 VTAPAPSFTYQETG

-1641 ERRNF
+1641 ECRNF

-1666 AAIRTLRQI
+1666 AAIHTLKQI
-1675 EAEGRLATSEEQE
+1675 EAEGRLALPEEQE

-1701 AFDPDKDKWAKEY
+1701 AFDPSKDNWAKEY
-1714 AELKEL
+1714 AQLKEL
-1720 LTPEEYESA
+1720 LAPEEYESA

-1749 AVGCMD
+1749 AVGQMN

-1801 QNADITIDG
+1801 QKADITIDG

-1947 QHSEMVLGEMQFWR
+1947 QHPEMVLGEMQFWR

-1972 LPIPGADLAEQLAE
+1972 LPIPGADLAEQLSE
-1986 AVRQINPP
+1986 AVRQIDPP

-2000 LNASEQ
+2000 LNAPEQ

-2138 RTIQNRQP
+2138 RTIQHRQP

-2188 LQGVIFKDPDTGS
+2188 LQGVIFKDPDTGP

-2308 EWSVQNKNADSA
+2308 EWSIQNKNADSA

-2330 TKRCNAYAIFENALN
+2330 TKRCNAYVIFENALN
-2345 LRDTRIYDTTI
+2345 LRDTRIYDTTYE
-2356 DDKRV
+2356 DGKEKRV

-2393 ELCASYNRIF
+2393 ELCAAYNRIF

-2436 RMIYGGNTLL
+2436 RMLYGGNTLL
-2446 AHCVGAGKTYEMTAA
+2446 AHCVGAGKTFEMTAA

-2732 AMWREAADIQTADML
+2732 SMWREAADIQTADML

-2860 SLEKEETSSQ
+2860 SPEKEETSSQ
-2870 PAEDTV
+2870 TTEDTV
-2876 DTEAVRLETSVYE
+2876 DVETVRLETSVYE

-2974 GNMNEK
+2974 GNLNEK

-3086 LMIEALAADLPL
+3086 LMIDVLSGDLPV

-3111 TIQGKVYTERKVAG
+3111 TIQGKVYTERKAAG

-3142 DLGEYRGFAMKLALH
+3142 ELGEYRGFAMRLALRA
-3157 GGSFEVSLKHHLTFT
+3157 GSFQVSLKHRMTYT

-3199 NKQRLATLHTQ
+3199 NKQHLATLHTQ

-3217 AGRPFPLED
+3217 AGRPFPLEE
-3226 ELAVKAARLSQLNTE
+3226 ELTVKAARLSQLNTE

-3261 EDGDEPEAPAE
+3261 EDGDEPGAPDE

-3277 QALRQYDRPAP
+3277 QALRQYERPAP
-3288 VAAGAEKR
+3288 VSTGIEKR
-3296 REAAL
+3296 QEAVL

>member
-78 AVIRQNSGRP
+78 AVIRQNGGRP

-106 TPWLWEIRED
+106 TPWLWEMRED
-116 YHDQVLAAFEGRY
+116 YHDQVLAAFERRY

-163 AQGSL
+163 AQESL
-168 LEELDDLNLE
+168 LEGLDDLNLE

-207 SDFLGITEFSTPA
+207 SDFSGITEFSTPA

-265 LEVIRYTK
+265 PEVIRYTK

-283 ESRERSGQ
+283 ESEERSGQ

-304 SQPDAGR
+304 SRPDAGR

-373 GRGNGSGEGQR
+373 GGGNGSGEGQR

-408 LQVNKDSRQAAGE
+408 LQVNKDSRQAAGD
-421 EPAVSASREPVYRQF
+421 EPAASASREPAYRQF
-436 TLFPTVEEQVEA
+436 ALFPTVEEQVEA
-448 IAQSRMED
+448 IAQSRTED
-456 RMAPKTSPVPAL
+456 RMAPKTSTAPVL

-479 TSGGNKPHS
+479 TSGGNKSHS

-525 EYALWFNKEGLRIA
+525 EYALWFDKEGIRIA

-615 GGFPEST
+615 GGFSEST

-750 WHDARGIRLTRSDDF
+750 WHDAKGIRLTRSDDF

-805 YEKLQLVQEIYA
+805 YEKLQLAQEIYA

-833 WGFTAGGKQIRP
+833 WDFTAGGKQIRP
-845 LLDDPEKCA
+845 LLDDLEKCA
-854 ALYRE
+854 ALYGE

-867 PPDYRHYDTMKR
+867 PPDYQHYDSMKR

-957 FMGSPAQAEPEDS
+957 FIGSPAQAEPEDS
-970 PPEAPEAPEA
+970 PPEAPEAE
-980 AEASDFK
+980 EASDFK
-987 DVYRLLSRLKADCDY
+987 DVYRLLSRLKEDCDY

-1009 KEKHLWAGSAA
+1009 QEKHLWAGNAA
-1020 SQLDKMRELYAL
+1020 AQLDKMRELYAL

-1051 MASPPIQQEQ
+1051 MAPPPVQQEQ
-1061 AAPSLTVREL
+1061 TAPSLTVREL

-1086 AAYQNACKNSDKENA
+1086 TAYQNACKNSDQENA

-1112 ALSIDSLDFQRLYHD
+1112 ALSIDSLNFQRLYHD
-1127 HTSFHNRLHQQ
+1127 HTTFHNRLHQQ
-1138 VWEETYPVLAQ
+1138 IWEETYPVLAQ
-1149 AQEATDP
+1149 PQEATVP
-1156 APDAEKSPVILYRE
+1156 APDAEKSPVTLYRE
-1170 TLALVSDAV
+1170 TLALVADAV
-1179 KDSSLY
+1179 RDSSLY
-1185 AYLRDRDTDIDEA
+1185 AYLRDRDTDIDDA
-1198 KDELDSAIGDYMV
+1198 KDELDSAISDYMA
-1211 DIAEDYPG
+1211 DIAEEYPE
-1219 LADAYLSLPMFR
+1219 LTDAYLSLPMFR

-1237 ILERFYQDYTVDS
+1237 ILERYYQDYTVDK
-1250 RDMVAKSAGDPD
+1250 RDMVDKSADDPD
-1262 APDWAKEGQEAP
+1262 APDWAKGDHAVP
-1274 VVDGLKAENSPYH
+1274 AADSLMAENSPSH
-1287 DRIPPQEGQP
+1287 DRIPPQKRQP
-1297 PERTGA
+1297 SEHTGA
-1303 GAPQAQESSETEP
+1303 GAFQNQKSPEQAQVFTTVAQNNRAVTVTEAEFSILQGQLDNKAVPYAVFHHRSQDSVEISFSPEDESTVMTLLRQMEEKAAEP

-1329 TQHPDKLVGVQV
+1329 AQHPDKLVGVQV
-1341 EGHILFYGR
+1341 DGHILFYGK

-1356 RALGTNLLTRDIP
+1356 RAMGTNLLTREIP
-1369 GLGETGVTGSGQA
+1369 GLGETGVTSSRLA

-1387 KKLLEHGNSVAL
+1387 KKLLEHGNSVVL
-1399 ARPDPAGGYEV
+1399 AWPDPAGGYAI

-1421 LGMELA
+1421 LGMELT
-1427 IDGRRMKVDS
+1427 IDGRRMKVDR

-1445 SLQDMEMQG
+1445 SLQDMEMQS

-1471 EEVQQEHFT
+1471 EEAQLAQPQPPI
-1480 ADIVQEPESPAPS
+1480 AESS
-1493 DLDTAKRLIEQFADS
+1493 IEQ
-1508 EYGSD
+1508 
-1513 AVDFSDLEHIGI
+1513 
-1525 AYTTIGDEEREL
+1525 
-1537 QVSVDLVHFSI
+1537 
-1548 TQLVDGVCVSRQ
+1548 
-1560 DYDSLRELIDKELS
+1560 
-1574 SLDFDDLTYLS
+1574 LS
-1585 PETQRQLEQQEES
+1585 P
-1598 ASEPVEIDGGR
+1598 EPVEIDGGR
-1609 VTGPAPSFTYQETS
+1609 VTAPAPSFTYQETG

-1641 ERRNF
+1641 ECRNF

-1666 AAIRTLRQI
+1666 AAIHTLKQI
-1675 EAEGRLATSEEQE
+1675 EAEGRLALPEEQE

-1701 AFDPDKDKWAKEY
+1701 AFDPSKDNWAKEY
-1714 AELKEL
+1714 AQLKEL
-1720 LTPEEYESA
+1720 LAPEEYESA

-1749 AVGCMD
+1749 AVGQMN

-1801 QNADITIDG
+1801 QKADITIDG

-1947 QHSEMVLGEMQFWR
+1947 QHPEMVLGEMQFWR

-1986 AVRQINPP
+1986 AVRQIDPP

-2000 LNASEQ
+2000 LNAPEQ

-2138 RTIQNRQP
+2138 RTIQHRQP

-2188 LQGVIFKDPDTGS
+2188 LQGVIFKDPDTGP

-2308 EWSVQNKNADSA
+2308 EWSIQNKNADSA

-2330 TKRCNAYAIFENALN
+2330 TKRCNAYVIFENALN
-2345 LRDTRIYDTTI
+2345 LRDTRIYDTTYE
-2356 DDKRV
+2356 DGKEKRV

-2393 ELCASYNRIF
+2393 ELCAAYNRIF

-2436 RMIYGGNTLL
+2436 RMLYGGNTLL
-2446 AHCVGAGKTYEMTAA
+2446 AHCVGAGKTFEMTAA

-2732 AMWREAADIQTADML
+2732 SMWREAADIQTADML

-2860 SLEKEETSSQ
+2860 SPEKEETSSQ
-2870 PAEDTV
+2870 TTEDTV
-2876 DTEAVRLETSVYE
+2876 DVETVRLETSVYE

-2974 GNMNEK
+2974 GNLNEK

-3086 LMIEALAADLPL
+3086 LMIDVLSGDLPV

-3111 TIQGKVYTERKVAG
+3111 TIQGKVYTERKAAG

-3142 DLGEYRGFAMKLALH
+3142 ELGEYRGFAMRLALRA
-3157 GGSFEVSLKHHLTFT
+3157 GSFQVSLKHRMTYT

-3199 NKQRLATLHTQ
+3199 NKQHLATLHTQ

-3217 AGRPFPLED
+3217 AGRPFPLEE
-3226 ELAVKAARLSQLNTE
+3226 ELTVKAARLSQLNTE

-3261 EDGDEPEAPAE
+3261 EDGDEPGAPDE

-3277 QALRQYDRPAP
+3277 QALRQYERPAP
-3288 VAAGAEKR
+3288 VSTGIEKR
-3296 REAAL
+3296 QEAVL

>member
-1 MGKLQLI
+1 MEKLQLI
-8 SQLAD
+8 SQIAD

-19 TRDVDGW
+19 TQDVNGW
-26 KRYLTTASRLYKYSF
+26 KQYLSTSSRLYKYSF
-41 DEQLLIYAQR
+41 DEQLLIFAQR
-51 PDATACAEMELWNNT
+51 PDATACADMELWNNT
-66 MHRWVKAGSKGI
+66 MHRWVKAGAKGI
-78 AVIRQNSGRP
+78 AVIRKTGGNP

-106 TPWLWEIRED
+106 TPWLWEMRED
-116 YHDQVLAAFEGRY
+116 YHDRVLSALEVRY
-129 GETQGAD
+129 GRTQEGD
-136 FGDRLMEA
+136 FGDRLMA
-144 AASAV
+144 LAASAV
-149 REVYRD
+149 QEVYRD
-155 HLTELAYD
+155 RLSELAYD
-163 AQGSL
+163 TRGSF
-168 LEELDDLNLE
+168 LEELDELNLE
-178 VRFRSL
+178 VRFRNL
-184 LTASVQYTL
+184 LTASIQYTL
-193 LTRCGLDPAAYLED
+193 LTRCGLNPAGYLED
-207 SDFLGITEFSTPA
+207 SDFSGITEFSTPA

-227 AASSISREMLLQ
+227 AASEIAKEML
-239 VASAIRTEEREQA
+239 VRTASIIREEERAQA
-252 KKGRKKEENPLAK
+252 KRKQEKKEKTLAK
-265 LEVIRYTK
+265 TEPIRYTGGK
-273 GEERFNTVKR
+273 ERFNTIKR
-283 ESRERSGQ
+283 ESEERSEQ
-291 DDSNIHEERRLPG
+291 DDTDIHEERRL
-304 SQPDAGR
+304 SDSRPDAGR
-311 DRETGGDAPGQ
+311 NRGTGGNASGQ
-322 IRDAAADLPSGT
+322 IRDAAGNLLAGT
-334 PQRDIHLHAADR
+334 PQRNLHLDAADR
-346 QTGTPS
+346 QTGSPS
-352 EGDRPAGT
+352 EGDRLAGAGT
-360 GTDRPNGRRNNEA
+360 GRPDGGRDDETGRRE
-373 GRGNGSGEGQR
+373 RGNESQR
-384 PHGLGAEGE
+384 PDGLGAEGE
-393 RPDRPGGGNRAGGDR
+393 HPDRPGRGNGAGGDR
-408 LQVNKDSRQAAGE
+408 LQVNKDSRQAAGD
-421 EPAVSASREPVYRQF
+421 EPAVFASKEPAYRQF

-448 IAQSRMED
+448 IAQSQAEGRHTPE
-456 RMAPKTSPVPAL
+456 VPIAHL
-468 GVPPAVVGRAL
+468 PGVSPAVIGRAL
-479 TSGGNKPHS
+479 TSGGNDS
-488 QERIVAFFQKNPTG
+488 RSLERIVAFFQSSPTG
-502 SAAASFLEKEYGE
+502 SAAASFLEKEFGE
-515 GGKGLSIGGR
+515 GGKGVTIAGQK
-525 EYALWFNKEGLRIA
+525 YALWFSKEGLRIA
-539 PGRTAHA
+539 PGRAART

-552 PWGNAAAQ
+552 PWINAAAQ
-560 MRELLRDGVFASQE
+560 VANLLQDGMFASQE
-574 VIDRAQDNEF
+574 VIDRARDNEF
-584 REVAEKLWYL
+584 QEVAEKLWFL
-594 RQNFSDQA
+594 RQNFSDRV
-602 REQGFLPTIDALY
+602 REQGFLPAIDALY
-615 GGFPEST
+615 GGFPDST
-622 AKITE
+622 ARIAE
-627 QLRDPSAHRVILAE
+627 QLRDPSAYQTILAE
-641 LSRLTEAYG
+641 LNQFTAAYQQ
-650 KDNSLLRFRTPAPS
+650 DSSLLRFRIPSPS
-664 KDLLI
+664 KELLI
-669 QVNNLAVPPE
+669 RVNNLSVPPAP
-679 LFAAIPDFAPAKGTF
+679 FTAVPDFAPAKGSF

-707 GNVAGN
+707 GNVSGN

-720 FMQGHNAKE
+720 FVQGHDARE
-729 CADFLK
+729 CASFLK
-735 DSYGIGGQGHLGYDE
+735 DSYGIGGQGYLGYDE

-765 SGWKG
+765 SNWKG
-770 YDTVKLNWNQVQ
+770 YDTVTLNWNQVE
-782 KRIRELMDAGQYLSR
+782 KRVRELVDAGQYLSS
-797 REAAHLPE
+797 REKEYLPE
-805 YEKLQLVQEIYA
+805 YEKLQLAREIYS
-817 FQYSS
+817 FQYHD
-822 PNDPGR
+822 PNAAGR
-828 TYPHE
+828 TYPYE
-833 WGFTAGGKQIRP
+833 WDFDAAKKQIKP
-845 LLDDPEKCA
+845 LLDDPEKSA
-854 ALYRE
+854 ALYAE
-859 MVQTMAAV
+859 MIQTMAAV
-867 PPDYRHYDTMKR
+867 PPDHRHYDTMKR

-910 QEAKQEAK
+910 QETEQT
-918 QPRQKKEPEGELAA
+918 QQQKEPEGELAA
-932 AARRL
+932 AARKL
-937 AKKRN
+937 SQKHQPSAKEE
-942 PAAMETPEGQLTLDL
+942 ADGQLTLAM
-957 FMGSPAQAEPEDS
+957 FMENESPAQPADSLPEV
-970 PPEAPEAPEA
+970 PEVEEV
-980 AEASDFK
+980 SDFK
-987 DVYRLLSRLKADCDY
+987 DVYRLLSRLKEDCDY

-1009 KEKHLWAGSAA
+1009 QEKHLWAGSAA
-1020 SQLDKMRELYAL
+1020 AQLDKMRELYAL

-1051 MASPPIQQEQ
+1051 MAPVQQEQ

-1086 AAYQNACKNSDKENA
+1086 GSYQNACKNSDPENA
-1101 QIEAQAAIKRA
+1101 KIEAQAAIKRA

-1127 HTSFHNRLHQQ
+1127 HTTFHNRLHQQ
-1138 VWEETYPVLAQ
+1138 IWEETYPVLAQ
-1149 AQEATDP
+1149 PQEAAVP
-1156 APDAEKSPVILYRE
+1156 APDAEKFPVTLYRE
-1170 TLALVSDAV
+1170 TLALVADAV
-1179 KDSSLY
+1179 RDSSLY

-1198 KDELDSAIGDYMV
+1198 KDELDSAISDYMA
-1211 DIAEDYPG
+1211 DIAEEYPE
-1219 LADAYLSLPMFR
+1219 LTDAYLSLPMFR

-1237 ILERFYQDYTVDS
+1237 ILERYYQDYTVDK
-1250 RDMVAKSAGDPD
+1250 RGIVDKSADDPD
-1262 APDWAKEGQEAP
+1262 APDWAKEDHAAP
-1274 VVDGLKAENSPYH
+1274 AVDSLMAENSPSH
-1287 DRIPPQEGQP
+1287 DRIPPQERQP
-1297 PERTGA
+1297 SEHTGA
-1303 GAPQAQESSETEP
+1303 GAFQNQKSPEQAQVFTTVAQNNRAVTVTEAEFSILQGQLDNKAVPYAVFHHRSQDSVEISFSPEDESTVMTLLRQMEEKAAEP
-1316 DLTPNVEEYLNLK
+1316 DLSPNVEEYLNLK
-1329 TQHPDKLVGVQV
+1329 AQHPDKLVGVQV
-1341 EGHILFYGR
+1341 DGHILFYGK

-1356 RALGTNLLTRDIP
+1356 RAMGTNLLTREIP
-1369 GLGETGVTGSGQA
+1369 GLGETGVTGSRLA

-1387 KKLLEHGNSVAL
+1387 KKLLEHGNSVVL
-1399 ARPDPAGGYEV
+1399 ARPDPAGGYEI

-1421 LGMELA
+1421 LGMELT
-1427 IDGRRMKVDS
+1427 IDGRRMKVDR

-1471 EEVQQEHFT
+1471 EEAQLAQPQPPI
-1480 ADIVQEPESPAPS
+1480 AESS
-1493 DLDTAKRLIEQFADS
+1493 IEQ
-1508 EYGSD
+1508 
-1513 AVDFSDLEHIGI
+1513 
-1525 AYTTIGDEEREL
+1525 
-1537 QVSVDLVHFSI
+1537 
-1548 TQLVDGVCVSRQ
+1548 
-1560 DYDSLRELIDKELS
+1560 
-1574 SLDFDDLTYLS
+1574 LS
-1585 PETQRQLEQQEES
+1585 P
-1598 ASEPVEIDGGR
+1598 EPVEIDGGR
-1609 VTGPAPSFTYQETS
+1609 VTAPAPSFTYKETG

-1641 ERRNF
+1641 EHRNF

-1666 AAIRTLRQI
+1666 AAIHTLKQI
-1675 EAEGRLATSEEQE
+1675 EAEGRLALPEEQE

-1701 AFDPDKDKWAKEY
+1701 AFDPSKDNWAKEY
-1714 AELKEL
+1714 AQLKEL

-1749 AVGCMD
+1749 AVGRMD

-1769 NFFGLAPAQLAD
+1769 NFFGLAPAQLVD

-1801 QNADITIDG
+1801 QKADITIDG
-1810 FERTDYPDDFFDLA
+1810 FERTDYLDDFFDLA

-1839 YNRQNLLIHDYFLT
+1839 YNQQNLLIHDYFLT

-1932 VGQTEDGVPLNRYFL
+1932 VGQNEDGVPLNRYFL
-1947 QHSEMVLGEMQFWR
+1947 QHPEMVLGEMQFWR
-1961 NMYGNETETAC
+1961 GMYGNETETAC

-1986 AVRQINPP
+1986 AVRQIDPP

-2000 LNASEQ
+2000 LNAPEQ

-2075 GDISVQQTKLNTL
+2075 GDISAQQAKLNTL

-2138 RTIQNRQP
+2138 RTIQNRQS

-2163 RACVDLGFM
+2163 CACVDLGFM
-2172 ASLMGGSDK
+2172 ASLMEGSDK

-2188 LQGVIFKDPDTGS
+2188 LQGVIFKDPATGP

-2234 AAAQK
+2234 AAAQEY
-2239 NPEFDANVAALE
+2239 PEFAANVAALE

-2258 TAAEIDVRIGADW
+2258 TATEIDVRIGADW

-2285 QTPYQYRNSG
+2285 QTPYQYRNSS
-2295 ARGIRVLHSKTSG
+2295 ARGIRVLHSKTSS
-2308 EWSVQNKNADSA
+2308 EWSVQNKNADST

-2381 REWIFKDPDRRA
+2381 RDWIFKDPDRRA

-2461 AMESKRLGLCQK
+2461 AMESKRLDLCQK

-2594 DDTVTFEELGVDRL
+2594 DDTVTFEELGIDRM
-2608 FVDEAHSYKN
+2608 FVDEAHSFKN

-2732 AMWREAADIQTADML
+2732 SMWREAADIQTADML
-2747 KLPVPEAEYI
+2747 KLPVPEVEYV
-2757 TIQTE
+2757 TIQTD

-2799 GRKLALDQRI
+2799 GRKLELDQRI

-2876 DTEAVRLETSVYE
+2876 DVEAARLETSVYE

-2974 GNMNEK
+2974 GNLNEK

-3086 LMIEALAADLPL
+3086 LMIDVLSGDLPV

-3111 TIQGKVYTERKVAG
+3111 TIQDKVYTERKAAG
-3125 EAIVAAC
+3125 EAIVVAC

-3142 DLGEYRGFAMKLALH
+3142 ELGEYRGFAMRLALRA
-3157 GGSFEVSLKHHLTFT
+3157 GSFQVSLKHRMTYT

-3199 NKQRLATLHTQ
+3199 NKQHLATLHTQ

-3217 AGRPFPLED
+3217 AGRPFPLEE
-3226 ELAVKAARLSQLNTE
+3226 ELAVKAARLSQLNIE

-3261 EDGDEPEAPAE
+3261 EDGDKPETPEE

-3277 QALRQYDRPAP
+3277 QALRQYERPAP
-3288 VAAGAEKR
+3288 VSAGTEKR
-3296 REAAL
+3296 QEAVL

>member
-78 AVIRQNSGRP
+78 AVIRQNGGRP

-106 TPWLWEIRED
+106 TPWLWEMRED
-116 YHDQVLAAFEGRY
+116 YHDQVLAAFEHRY

-163 AQGSL
+163 AQESL
-168 LEELDDLNLE
+168 LEGLDDLNLE

-207 SDFLGITEFSTPA
+207 SDFSGITEFSTPA

-265 LEVIRYTK
+265 PEVIRYTT

-283 ESRERSGQ
+283 ESEERSGQ

-304 SQPDAGR
+304 SRPDAGR

-408 LQVNKDSRQAAGE
+408 LQVNKDSRQAAGD
-421 EPAVSASREPVYRQF
+421 EPAASASREPAYRQF
-436 TLFPTVEEQVEA
+436 ALFPTVEEQVEA
-448 IAQSRMED
+448 IAQSRTED
-456 RMAPKTSPVPAL
+456 RMAPKTSTAPVL

-525 EYALWFNKEGLRIA
+525 EYALWFDKEGIRIA
-539 PGRTAHA
+539 PGRTAHV

-615 GGFPEST
+615 GGFSEST

-679 LFAAIPDFAPAKGTF
+679 LFAAISDFAPAKGTF

-750 WHDARGIRLTRSDDF
+750 WHDAKGIRLTRSDDF

-805 YEKLQLVQEIYA
+805 YEKLQLAQEIYA

-833 WGFTAGGKQIRP
+833 WDFTAGGKQIRP
-845 LLDDPEKCA
+845 LLDDLEKCA
-854 ALYRE
+854 ALYGE

-867 PPDYRHYDTMKR
+867 PPDYRHYDSMKR

-970 PPEAPEAPEA
+970 PPEAPEAE
-980 AEASDFK
+980 EASDFK
-987 DVYRLLSRLKADCDY
+987 DVYRLLSRLKEDCDY

-1009 KEKHLWAGSAA
+1009 QEKHLWAGNAA
-1020 SQLDKMRELYAL
+1020 AQLDKMRELYAL

-1051 MASPPIQQEQ
+1051 MAPPPVQQEQ
-1061 AAPSLTVREL
+1061 TAPSLTVREL

-1086 AAYQNACKNSDKENA
+1086 TAYQNACKNSDQENA

-1112 ALSIDSLDFQRLYHD
+1112 ALSIDSLNFQRLYHD
-1127 HTSFHNRLHQQ
+1127 HTTFHNRLHQQ
-1138 VWEETYPVLAQ
+1138 IWEETYPVLAQ
-1149 AQEATDP
+1149 PQEATVP
-1156 APDAEKSPVILYRE
+1156 APDAEKSPVTLYRE
-1170 TLALVSDAV
+1170 TLALVADAV
-1179 KDSSLY
+1179 RDSSLY
-1185 AYLRDRDTDIDEA
+1185 AYLRDRDTDIDDA
-1198 KDELDSAIGDYMV
+1198 KDELDSAISDYMA
-1211 DIAEDYPG
+1211 DIAEEYPE
-1219 LADAYLSLPMFR
+1219 LTDAYLSLPMFR

-1237 ILERFYQDYTVDS
+1237 ILERYYQDYTVDK
-1250 RDMVAKSAGDPD
+1250 RDMVDKSADDPD
-1262 APDWAKEGQEAP
+1262 APDWAKGDHAVP
-1274 VVDGLKAENSPYH
+1274 AADSLMAENSPSH
-1287 DRIPPQEGQP
+1287 DRIPPQKRQP
-1297 PERTGA
+1297 SEHTGA
-1303 GAPQAQESSETEP
+1303 GAFQNQKSPEQAQVFTTVAQNNRAVTVTEAEFSILQGQLDNKAVPYAVFHHRSQDSVEISFSPEDESTVMTLLRQMEEKAAEP

-1329 TQHPDKLVGVQV
+1329 AQHPDKLVGVQV
-1341 EGHILFYGR
+1341 DGHILFYGK

-1356 RALGTNLLTRDIP
+1356 RAMGTNLLTREIP
-1369 GLGETGVTGSGQA
+1369 GLGETSVTSSRLA

-1387 KKLLEHGNSVAL
+1387 KKLLEHGNSVVL
-1399 ARPDPAGGYEV
+1399 AWPDPAGGYAI

-1421 LGMELA
+1421 LGMELT
-1427 IDGRRMKVDS
+1427 IDGRRMKVDR

-1445 SLQDMEMQG
+1445 SLQDMEMQS

-1471 EEVQQEHFT
+1471 EEAQLAQPQPPI
-1480 ADIVQEPESPAPS
+1480 AESS
-1493 DLDTAKRLIEQFADS
+1493 IEQ
-1508 EYGSD
+1508 
-1513 AVDFSDLEHIGI
+1513 
-1525 AYTTIGDEEREL
+1525 
-1537 QVSVDLVHFSI
+1537 
-1548 TQLVDGVCVSRQ
+1548 
-1560 DYDSLRELIDKELS
+1560 
-1574 SLDFDDLTYLS
+1574 LS
-1585 PETQRQLEQQEES
+1585 P
-1598 ASEPVEIDGGR
+1598 EPVEIDGGR
-1609 VTGPAPSFTYQETS
+1609 VTAPAPSFTYQETGW
-1623 RVNAGAFE
+1623 VNAGAFE

-1641 ERRNF
+1641 ECHNF

-1666 AAIRTLRQI
+1666 AAIHTLKQI
-1675 EAEGRLATSEEQE
+1675 ETEGRLALPEEQE

-1701 AFDPDKDKWAKEY
+1701 AFDPSKDNWAKEY
-1714 AELKEL
+1714 AQLKEL
-1720 LTPEEYESA
+1720 LAPEEYESA

-1749 AVGCMD
+1749 AVGQMN

-1801 QNADITIDG
+1801 QKADITIDG

-1947 QHSEMVLGEMQFWR
+1947 QHPEMVLGEMQFWR

-1986 AVRQINPP
+1986 AVRQIDPP

-2000 LNASEQ
+2000 LNAPEQ

-2138 RTIQNRQP
+2138 RTIQHRQP

-2188 LQGVIFKDPDTGS
+2188 LQGVIFKDPDTGP

-2308 EWSVQNKNADSA
+2308 EWSIQNKNADSA

-2330 TKRCNAYAIFENALN
+2330 TKRCNAYVIFENALN
-2345 LRDTRIYDTTI
+2345 LRDTRIYDTTYE
-2356 DDKRV
+2356 DGKEKRV

-2393 ELCASYNRIF
+2393 ELCAAYNRIF

-2436 RMIYGGNTLL
+2436 RMLYGGNTLL
-2446 AHCVGAGKTYEMTAA
+2446 AHCVGAGKTFEMTAA

-2732 AMWREAADIQTADML
+2732 SMWREAADIQTADML

-2860 SLEKEETSSQ
+2860 SPEKEETSSQ
-2870 PAEDTV
+2870 TTEDTV
-2876 DTEAVRLETSVYE
+2876 DVETVRLETSVYE

-2974 GNMNEK
+2974 GNLNEK

-3086 LMIEALAADLPL
+3086 LMIDVLSGDLPV

-3111 TIQGKVYTERKVAG
+3111 TIQGKVYTERKAAG

-3142 DLGEYRGFAMKLALH
+3142 ELGKYRGFAMRLALRA
-3157 GGSFEVSLKHHLTFT
+3157 GSFQVSLKHRMTYT

-3199 NKQRLATLHTQ
+3199 NKQHLATLHTQ
-3210 LETAKEE
+3210 LETAKGE
-3217 AGRPFPLED
+3217 AGRPFPLEE
-3226 ELAVKAARLSQLNTE
+3226 ELTVKAARLSQLNTE

-3261 EDGDEPEAPAE
+3261 EDGDEPGAPDE

-3277 QALRQYDRPAP
+3277 QALRQYERPAP
-3288 VAAGAEKR
+3288 VSTGIEKR
-3296 REAAL
+3296 QEAVL

>member
-78 AVIRQNSGRP
+78 AVIRQNGGRP

-106 TPWLWEIRED
+106 TPWLWEMRED
-116 YHDQVLAAFEGRY
+116 YHDQVLAAFERRY

-163 AQGSL
+163 AQESL
-168 LEELDDLNLE
+168 LEGLDDLNLE

-207 SDFLGITEFSTPA
+207 SDFSGITEFSTPA

-265 LEVIRYTK
+265 PEVIRYTK

-283 ESRERSGQ
+283 ESEERSGQ

-304 SQPDAGR
+304 SRPDAGR

-360 GTDRPNGRRNNEA
+360 GTDRPNGRRNNEV
-373 GRGNGSGEGQR
+373 GGGNGSGEGQR

-408 LQVNKDSRQAAGE
+408 LQVNKDSRQAAGD
-421 EPAVSASREPVYRQF
+421 EPAASASREPAYRQF
-436 TLFPTVEEQVEA
+436 ALFPTVEEQVEA
-448 IAQSRMED
+448 IAQSRTED
-456 RMAPKTSPVPAL
+456 RMAPKTSTAPVL

-479 TSGGNKPHS
+479 TSGGNKSHS

-525 EYALWFNKEGLRIA
+525 EYALWFDKEGIRIA
-539 PGRTAHA
+539 PGRTAHV

-615 GGFPEST
+615 GGFSEST

-679 LFAAIPDFAPAKGTF
+679 LFAAISDFAPAKGTF

-750 WHDARGIRLTRSDDF
+750 WHDAKGIRLTRSDDF

-805 YEKLQLVQEIYA
+805 YEKLQLAQEIYA

-833 WGFTAGGKQIRP
+833 WDFTAGGKQIRP

-854 ALYRE
+854 ALYGE

-867 PPDYRHYDTMKR
+867 PPDYRHYDSMKR

-970 PPEAPEAPEA
+970 PPEAPEAE
-980 AEASDFK
+980 EASDFK
-987 DVYRLLSRLKADCDY
+987 DVYRLLSRLKEDCDY

-1009 KEKHLWAGSAA
+1009 QEKHLWAGNAA
-1020 SQLDKMRELYAL
+1020 AQLDKMRELYAL

-1051 MASPPIQQEQ
+1051 MAPPPVQQEQ
-1061 AAPSLTVREL
+1061 TAPSLTVREL

-1086 AAYQNACKNSDKENA
+1086 TAYQNACKNSDQENA

-1112 ALSIDSLDFQRLYHD
+1112 ALSIDSLNFQRLYHD
-1127 HTSFHNRLHQQ
+1127 HTTFHNRLHQQ
-1138 VWEETYPVLAQ
+1138 IWEETYPVLAQ
-1149 AQEATDP
+1149 PQEATVP
-1156 APDAEKSPVILYRE
+1156 APDAEKSPVTLYRE
-1170 TLALVSDAV
+1170 TLALVADAV
-1179 KDSSLY
+1179 RDSSLY
-1185 AYLRDRDTDIDEA
+1185 AYLRDRDTDIDDA
-1198 KDELDSAIGDYMV
+1198 KDELDSAISDYMA
-1211 DIAEDYPG
+1211 DIAEEYPE
-1219 LADAYLSLPMFR
+1219 LTDAYLSLPMFR

-1237 ILERFYQDYTVDS
+1237 ILERYYQDYTVDK
-1250 RDMVAKSAGDPD
+1250 RDMVDKSADDPD
-1262 APDWAKEGQEAP
+1262 APDWAKGDHAVP
-1274 VVDGLKAENSPYH
+1274 AADSLMAENSPSH
-1287 DRIPPQEGQP
+1287 DRIPPQKRQP
-1297 PERTGA
+1297 SEHTGA
-1303 GAPQAQESSETEP
+1303 GAFQNQKSPEQAQVFTTVAQNNRAVTVTEAEFSILQGQLDNKAVPYAVFHHRSQDSVEISFSPEDESTVMMLLRQMEEKAAEP

-1329 TQHPDKLVGVQV
+1329 AQHPDKLVGVQV
-1341 EGHILFYGR
+1341 DGHILFYGK

-1356 RALGTNLLTRDIP
+1356 RAMGTNLLTREIP
-1369 GLGETGVTGSGQA
+1369 GLGETSVTSSRLA

-1387 KKLLEHGNSVAL
+1387 KKLLEHGNSVVL
-1399 ARPDPAGGYEV
+1399 AWPDPAGGYAI

-1421 LGMELA
+1421 LGMELT
-1427 IDGRRMKVDS
+1427 IDGRRMKVDR

-1445 SLQDMEMQG
+1445 SLQDMEMQS

-1471 EEVQQEHFT
+1471 EEAQLAQPQPPI
-1480 ADIVQEPESPAPS
+1480 AESS
-1493 DLDTAKRLIEQFADS
+1493 IEQ
-1508 EYGSD
+1508 
-1513 AVDFSDLEHIGI
+1513 
-1525 AYTTIGDEEREL
+1525 
-1537 QVSVDLVHFSI
+1537 
-1548 TQLVDGVCVSRQ
+1548 
-1560 DYDSLRELIDKELS
+1560 
-1574 SLDFDDLTYLS
+1574 LS
-1585 PETQRQLEQQEES
+1585 P
-1598 ASEPVEIDGGR
+1598 EPVEIDGGR
-1609 VTGPAPSFTYQETS
+1609 VTAPAPSFTYQETG

-1641 ERRNF
+1641 ECRNF

-1653 GEGGQKTKYQYNV
+1653 GEGSQKTKYQYNV
-1666 AAIRTLRQI
+1666 AAIHTLKQI
-1675 EAEGRLATSEEQE
+1675 EAEGRLALPEEQE

-1701 AFDPDKDKWAKEY
+1701 AFDPSKDNWAKEY
-1714 AELKEL
+1714 AQLKEL
-1720 LTPEEYESA
+1720 LAPEEYESA

-1749 AVGCMD
+1749 AVGQMN

-1801 QNADITIDG
+1801 QKADITIDG

-1947 QHSEMVLGEMQFWR
+1947 QHPEMVLGEMQFWR

-1986 AVRQINPP
+1986 AVRQIDPP

-2000 LNASEQ
+2000 LNAPEQ

-2138 RTIQNRQP
+2138 HTIQHRQP

-2188 LQGVIFKDPDTGS
+2188 LQGVIFKDPDTGP

-2308 EWSVQNKNADSA
+2308 EWSIQNKNADSA

-2330 TKRCNAYAIFENALN
+2330 TKRCNAYVIFENALN
-2345 LRDTRIYDTTI
+2345 LRDTRIYDTTYE
-2356 DDKRV
+2356 DGKEKRV

-2393 ELCASYNRIF
+2393 ELCAAYNRIF

-2436 RMIYGGNTLL
+2436 RMLYGGNTLL
-2446 AHCVGAGKTYEMTAA
+2446 AHCVGAGKTFEMTAA

-2732 AMWREAADIQTADML
+2732 SMWREAADIQTADML

-2860 SLEKEETSSQ
+2860 SPEKEEISSQ
-2870 PAEDTV
+2870 TTEDTV
-2876 DTEAVRLETSVYE
+2876 DVETVRLETSVYE

-2974 GNMNEK
+2974 GNLNEK

-3086 LMIEALAADLPL
+3086 LMIDVLSGDLPV

-3111 TIQGKVYTERKVAG
+3111 TIQGKVYTERKAAG

-3142 DLGEYRGFAMKLALH
+3142 ELGEYRGFAMRLALRA
-3157 GGSFEVSLKHHLTFT
+3157 GSFQVSLKHRMTYT

-3199 NKQRLATLHTQ
+3199 NKQHLATLHTQ
-3210 LETAKEE
+3210 LETAKGE
-3217 AGRPFPLED
+3217 AGRPFPLEE
-3226 ELAVKAARLSQLNTE
+3226 ELTVKAARLSQLNTE

-3261 EDGDEPEAPAE
+3261 EDGDEPGAPDE

-3277 QALRQYDRPAP
+3277 QALRQYERPAP
-3288 VAAGAEKR
+3288 VSTGIEKR
-3296 REAAL
+3296 QEAVL